1 MDLKRIYDYM
11 TGRPE
16 TYKGLKDVGY
26 DDFEKSMGD
35 ARYRRG
41 VYNQLYING
50 GINSRYDVFEG
61 SWQKTYGEP
70 AAGAG
75 ETGVVNGDVEPVLDI
90 NSTRILGAEDFE
102 RYEAEQKPSSTMD
115 TYDYE
120 KMRVDPEKERQRLD
134 AFRGEL
140 EEEGV
145 NPESVYA
152 AIDAGEKEIE
162 KGWQEAL
169 QRRDDER
176 REDSRV
182 PVGPNFARVE
192 GMYEDTPA
200 ARDLS
205 NFSLAKDLYDDARNL
220 LDASFKGSGFGRGVW
235 DAVYDVDA
243 WTAGLT
249 ELGKNVQL
257 NRVYEKA
264 KKGEELTASEARLLD
279 AANYY
284 TLAGALQQAYLPS
297 EWYRWGQGLGGS
309 IPYML
314 EFALTYGPASS
325 VTKGL
330 ARAVFKKLG
339 GGTVGRVGGE
349 VIHGVTTGAV
359 QTPLNATNVAS
370 GTYRRMMG
378 NAEVATDENGVPVFI
393 GMTDQKGFWQA
404 LGEATGAQY
413 IENLSEVS
421 GRMLSGAGHLI
432 KRSAPRYVQEG
443 LEKISDNRYVRA
455 MADNAFTRGLRKVG
469 KRFKIG
475 NAPEEIY
482 EEYFGGTINGLLI
495 GDTDLESLYSMQSF
509 VEITGTVAVTQVF
522 LGAVGASMNHR
533 SKRSLVKRY
542 EKAER
547 EYDALFSS
555 PEERDMYVSYVN
567 LNLNGVQGKG
577 GKPMLTVLRE
587 AVEKMVNSHGD
598 NFVRADGT
606 FDTEAAKAYREEV
619 SRVFGNYFVAKQLY
633 DSYMAGIRTRKEA
646 DRERIATEMQEKAV
660 NGQIMTVT
668 LADGRRARVVSG
680 DIVVDGDG
688 RIDVGRSG
696 DHFTAVYEDD
706 GSTVQLPVED
716 SYTVEVVSVEDAV
729 EAASR
734 ANDELIN
741 REEEE
746 AVYGPRPKL
755 GETVTML
762 DSEGNRVQLVVS
774 GEVDESGN
782 FMAMPMEDFDNNVK
796 GMAVAV
802 NMSQIVRDDAASE
815 GVDGANEYQSFV
827 NEGTVSDATV
837 ERIAGKIANG
847 ESLTAEEEAMR
858 QGANER
864 VEGALA
870 KLRDMEGEKQGES
883 ALSRIEKDAKGQPLY
898 EKADV
903 ETAWDA
909 LVEQSEGDE
918 SIARDVAASMVKDKE
933 AALKKMEKAP
943 AKGATPAEKIADAK
957 VRKENIDK
965 ARAELEHWQAIAGVS
980 QTHGGINGETGELA
994 SEGDAMAEAIGRNR
1008 FGTIYQ
1014 WTRGKFKE
1022 AAAFLR
1028 KKQGGYIKGVFHRD
1042 DIGDIDMIWGND
1054 KAGLKH
1060 IIQKHIVE
1068 HDDFDSVAEA
1078 METINRVIENGTESK
1093 QGTNIS
1099 FDHEGYRVS
1108 IAQSG
1113 EGNWVLTAFDM
1124 TRGLGEKKRFKGD
1137 ATIGDQNTSYME
1149 NGTLVSPQLE
1159 SSESEGSEFEG
1170 EKQGKSEENA
1180 VQSET
1185 PQVAGDVAESPV
1197 GRSLNA
1203 EEADMLISQ
1212 MEQSAE
1218 VAPEMELTPENWIR
1232 EFGKGGIV
1240 RTPIGDVKQGENQ
1253 YLKLAQQGR
1262 NSKLG
1267 MVRPT
1272 LERPNI
1278 IIEDERPAKEGE
1290 SERNTSYVFVKTFTK
1305 SDGSRY
1311 YYFASVTVSKDGKE
1325 VVISS
1330 QERSGNRISKLLQQG
1345 KVAWI
1350 DIEFSLHPTTQVEG
1364 SVPLNDSNTLTYT
1377 DNQPAL
1383 LGINSSELSTS
1394 ESIERIGEKQGKSEE
1409 NAVISSEEDID
1420 VTVGRVMEI
1429 PDAGDRSALVSGLL
1443 ASAKAEE
1450 KSVSR
1455 VKNKV
1460 DPRNT
1465 QAFLAEQQR
1474 IRGEQDKARAEVA
1487 YWEEVKRI
1495 VEESNAT
1502 ESAPAEPSKVKA
1514 ARPKS
1519 IRERISA
1526 LGEVL
1531 NLRDYILRALATGE
1545 YKFIWGD
1552 NRNGTKGLGS
1562 HLGFGNNRR
1571 GIEERQRRIWLL
1583 NNEEGLYPEQVAE
1596 RLYANIQAEY
1606 PYLAQDDVEVFNEM
1620 LDVLRYDSAKDM
1632 VSEAEDMRRRREE
1645 MYEEYDSDQAM
1656 YDATMQERD
1665 ERVDAENEAY
1675 RRELESQESGTPA
1688 EGRAA
1693 EPLGDTVAAAE
1704 AEVNTNPTE
1713 KQKEA
1718 GNYRKGHVRID
1729 GFNVTIENPKGSIR
1743 SGVDATGK
1751 EWSITMNNTYGYMR
1765 GTQGV
1770 DGDHIDVFLSDNPD
1784 NGNVYIVDQI
1794 NQETGEFDEHKVMY
1808 GFNSMEEAKEAYLS
1822 NYSEGWKIGN
1832 VTEVSKEEFK
1842 KWVNSSHR
1850 KTKPFAEYSSINT
1863 ISGESGDAVTDN
1875 LTPNTETTA
1884 IQGFDGY
1891 SQSEIKSIVQEY
1903 IQQKL
1908 DENDISAN
1916 VVGIAVHGSRV
1927 RGNAKE
1933 NSDLDVV
1940 VEYEGDIREDGMFNL
1955 LNDDDN
1961 GEALYIEGIRV
1972 DINPIRAQET
1982 GTLDKYMERSR
1993 KYDEEVLSN
2002 DSVEDSHGEGDVR
2015 YRKDE
2020 EKSGVGTDIQGNPVD
2035 ENGTLFRYFT
2045 GSLSELISQA
2055 RKSATNLIKKVIAP
2069 VSSRLRKDLNNQ
2081 GLQIDDDY
2089 NHVID
2094 NNAIRHTL
2102 KKHSGKNEEKRGQI
2116 PITETDF
2123 EYIADVVENY
2133 DAVEVV
2139 PSKTSAQRIIYRKA
2153 YSDGSVV
2160 YVEEQRVGRKELAA
2174 VTMWKKKSPNLTDAN
2189 RFETTQ
2195 ISDLTEALV
2204 DKDSETSVTGQ
2215 ETAEKVDGEDTR
2227 YRRGEDGVQGVRR
2240 TQESEMER
2248 EVRGFGERMADRLGG
2263 GVRLVYSDEIAD
2275 SEAHAEEKRRSK
2287 GYYDTATGEVVVV
2300 LDNNTVKG
2308 VPSVIEVA
2316 MTMMHEVVGHKGVR
2330 GLFGTKEDAFLD
2342 DVYRGMKARTKAE
2355 MESLYGG
2362 QLRRR
2367 AGESEEAFEARRRR
2381 LMADEYIAR
2390 VAEEGNNPGLLRRV
2404 GAKVRGLLRGLG
2416 VELAITDNE
2425 IRDILR
2431 RSARELTRRKDGAMN
2446 VREDGGVRYRQ
2457 SVNERFNKELEQQ
2470 IDGTLPKGH
2479 IYQLGLPGEILRST
2493 GIPDLPIELSSARLA
2508 EKAAQR
2514 NHEFELS
2521 DVKGLP
2527 EALENPIAIFSY
2539 GNKDKAQN
2547 IIVEIE
2553 KAGKKFVV
2561 GLHLNQDRRGILVN
2575 DIRGIFPKDNAEWLN
2590 WISQGKLLYV
2600 DKKKIQD
2607 LIDKQR
2613 TNLAEVE
2620 YLDLDSITNIVKEFE
2635 NPTVGGENV
2644 RYRRSGEEETEFSK
2658 KYNLNEE
2665 DVSNY
2670 AYHMSMGNLGGA
2682 TRAFH
2687 EIRRKVRIDND
2698 GTSLGRFTKIF
2709 TPIKRE
2715 LYSRFGNIDELRD
2728 SIERTNE
2735 EARREMESV
2744 RKKAEEEAAA
2754 ERRRIAVFQRM
2765 TDEQLDEEY
2774 MKAVS
2779 EKDESRLR
2787 DLVNEAARRN
2797 GYGDI
2802 DSEYQG
2808 VGAWSAPANP
2818 GYGNSEIRHA
2828 SYERE
2833 GGAVNVLDIEQGY
2846 SPQPDNYFTNLR
2858 VYGND
2863 TPHGRESASAIYR
2876 AIQSI
2881 KSGKNPKIKVYR
2893 AVPSTVKEGKLR
2905 NGDWVTPSKKYAE
2918 MHGNHRLEG
2927 DYRIIEQEVSA
2938 EDLWWDGNDIN
2949 EWGYD
2954 DGNSYAY
2961 RNTKNNRKLY
2971 ELITRDDEGR
2981 IIPLSERFN
2990 SRREDVRYRLTEEEQ
3005 GIVEEAKRDGSYMK
3019 APNGAPTRLTEKQW
3033 AGVRT
3038 KAFKAWFGDW
3048 EKAARIEKLRKS
3060 EPVEISGEEY
3070 KGKYELN
3077 RDSAKQWLKENVR
3090 GEYVI
3095 ADTGERI
3102 EVSGKGIEKVTS
3114 HSIGNK
3120 AHMQSLVAIPQ
3131 LIENAT
3137 FIEERPN
3144 EKANGKYDSYRY
3156 YVCGLKIGGV
3166 DYTVKVTIGVKQ
3178 GKKYY
3183 DHALTEIEKG
3193 NLIEEIANGF
3203 TTTVDA
3209 PVPSSAVSKD
3219 TKLLSILQVNSL
3231 KDVDENGE
3239 PTIFEPTGEVDK
3251 SNGDEESGVLYRKVT
3266 DMDTLKR
3273 LEEEPTIKVYRAM
3286 ANIDGKL
3293 YPPMSTKIDGKLRA
3307 PIELGVWE
3315 EAEERPDLVD
3325 EKGNFKLKKDNGTT
3339 VPARYNPYIHTSR
3352 TPLNDQF
3359 SSAYK
3364 RPNLVTVEVEVP
3376 VSELTSG
3383 YHAEKAKD
3391 SVGEKSWHAGPVS
3404 GKLPTGKKRKVI
3416 LSRWDKPIRIV
3427 PDEEVAKKI
3436 SEILDG
3442 ENIPIPYNVIT
3453 PSLRKE
3459 LEKLGVLIKDV
3470 GRDDIRYRA
3479 AEADYASVQDDAS
3492 GEYAEALSAP
3502 MDISVA
3508 DMMPIEAAENAQAA
3522 GLLRDVVNRFPD
3534 TKIAITDLSRVY
3546 AAAEVAE
3553 IDGDRVRY
3561 RREVNE
3567 RFNEEL
3573 ERQIAGELPKGHV
3586 YSLGRPSEVLLAAGI
3601 PDLPIEL
3608 AASRLGLKA
3617 SAEYESNHPF
3627 ELREVMNLPE
3637 AIQHPIAVFDS
3648 KTRVGSKVILV
3659 ELKDRNGNNF
3669 VVAMNT
3675 NVPKS
3680 RYSKASIQINDIR
3693 SIYPKDNVRDI
3704 VGWINRGDLLRYAD
3718 KKKIEDWITQQR
3730 SNSAEVEIQN
3740 LDVAANIVKEFE
3752 NPTIDGENVRY
3763 RRGISF
3769 DTRGASHRDTD
3780 ITGRRERSFGEKASR
3795 LAGKAGIS
3803 LYDEQLKLKQLQG
3816 KVAEWLT
3823 GSRKGA
3829 LDDRLLFYEAENQ
3842 AGSIAMDRKVRFDNE
3857 YRERLFALRAEVFKA
3872 LGNKVD
3878 DKYYFYAKTLNERTG
3893 VIGEEAMA
3901 ANKATMFSHLL
3912 SEQHPGHDFPE
3923 GFFDP
3928 KEYGYEALQAYAR
3941 KEGWIDSIEGYIAD
3955 CESRMGE
3962 KLVNDI
3968 WGVIGEIAEYQ
3979 LTTSMKKG
3987 LITRDHFDRLMYG
4000 RPLAELVRENLE
4012 KGLIT
4017 EGQYRAF
4024 LATDFTADEL
4034 VKAGFITREQREG
4047 LKRRYEYYL
4056 PLKGDS
4062 EPTTEEVADYE
4073 RSRSR
4078 VSWQIKSVKG
4088 GNTRLVNDPV
4098 SRLLADVYASISYQE
4113 KMAWI
4118 QSMYHAL
4125 RLAERQGKGAGDFAI
4140 LDNWVVKDET
4150 GDYVPY
4156 VRYVEGEPVF
4166 TPTEQEI
4173 AKGEVERAR
4182 NLPIETAIRVPEAV
4196 QGEHIVKL
4204 KHRGRTIHI
4213 YFRDPAVANAVNN
4226 HFVPRNVPKL
4236 MKGLRAAGGF
4246 MGKVYT
4252 QWNIFFSVRNLSK
4265 DFGEAAINNYVQYGG
4280 RYMAEYMVNY
4290 WRVMRHAGTTLRGAK
4305 RSLVPRNDYERRVEE
4320 FFKYGGEVSYTQ
4332 IESYDKAIRDFERE
4346 LKRSADKRGV
4356 VSVTEAGFVKIGKAV
4371 SAANKL
4377 IELNARL
4384 ATFITS
4390 RERGYGL
4397 RQSIR
4402 DAKEVTVNFDR
4413 RGRNSMEFG
4422 SLFLFWNAGRQ
4433 SNRRKWELMRE
4444 NPGRFWTSRA
4454 AMGLLNVAQ
4463 TYVLGSAL
4471 AAVFGVDWE
4480 DYMTGYY
4487 DIPDYIRYNN
4497 IVVMSADGK
4506 VYRIPLSP
4514 AFAPYKTLVENI
4526 GEATYRT
4533 AFNDRDGRYDWGK
4546 GMADIVK
4553 SVSADLGD
4561 LTTWEAEG
4569 GKRLIGW
4576 APAPT
4581 VPLLEAMCNVDFTG
4595 RPVYKVGNSATPG
4608 YKRAYAGTKDV
4619 YVEITEWLNR
4629 VSGGEEAY
4637 GSWVG
4642 RRANPGAVQHVVEG
4656 YLGGLIQVLS
4666 KFWNVPEALKG
4677 ASYERL
4683 PFVDTFY
4690 YGDAEMLG
4698 EREVRD
4704 DIYDARR
4711 LVESYNDVRSN
4722 FRKTDEDYENNPKTS
4737 QYLEN
4742 NEYRID
4748 ELKDLLKK
4756 YDEVTEE
4763 LKSEDSEA
4771 YRRELRLL
4779 RRSIVE
4785 LTNEMEEY

>member
-1 MDLKRIYDYM
+1 MKREVYDYM
-11 TGRPE
+11 AGKADV
-16 TYKGLKDVGY
+16 YKGVKETGYEGFTKAMENGDYRKRVYEALKATGAWTY
-26 DDFEKSMGD
+26 DYEIFDKSWN
-35 ARYRRG
+35 APE
-41 VYNQLYING
+41 Q
-50 GINSRYDVFEG
+50 S
-61 SWQKTYGEP
+61 

-75 ETGVVNGDVEPVLDI
+75 ETGVVNGGGVPHVSSESQEPKTEEEVANFFANVPKQKVDDYDSSYDPMRL
-90 NSTRILGAEDFE
+90 SLEKYQAKEDFIKSLE
-102 RYEAEQKPSSTMD
+102 
-115 TYDYE
+115 
-120 KMRVDPEKERQRLD
+120 D
-134 AFRGEL
+134 A
-140 EEEGV
+140 GV
-145 NPESVYA
+145 NSESVYA
-152 AIDAGEKEIE
+152 AIDAGEKDIE
-162 KGWQEAL
+162 NGWQEA
-169 QRRDDER
+169 QKRRNEER

-284 TLAGALQQAYLPS
+284 TLAGALHQAYLPS
-297 EWYRWGQGLGGS
+297 TWYSVGQGLGAS
-309 IPYML
+309 VPFML
-314 EFALTYGPASS
+314 QFALTYGPASS

-339 GGTVGRVGGE
+339 GGTVGRVAGE
-349 VIHGVTTGAV
+349 SAEALTTAAV
-359 QTPLNATNVAS
+359 QTPLNATSIAS
-370 GTYRRMMG
+370 DTYDRMMG
-378 NAEVATDENGVPVFI
+378 EAEVAVDENGVPVFM
-393 GMTDQKGFWQA
+393 GMTDQKSLGQA

-413 IENLSEVS
+413 ITNLAEVS

-443 LEKISDNRYVRA
+443 LKKIADNRYVRA
-455 MADNAFTRGLRKVG
+455 MTDNALTRGVRKVG
-469 KRFKIG
+469 KPFQLG

-482 EEYFGGTINGLLI
+482 EEYVEGTLNGLLI
-495 GDTDLESLYSMQSF
+495 GDNDLESLYSMRSF
-509 VEITGTVAVTQVF
+509 LEIAGTVAVTQAF
-522 LGAVGASMNHR
+522 MGGLGAGMNHR
-533 SKRSLVKRY
+533 SKRRLVKRY

-587 AVEKMVNSHGD
+587 AVEKMVNSKGD

-734 ANDELIN
+734 ANDEMIN

-762 DSEGNRVQLVVS
+762 DSEGNRVQLVVGS
-774 GEVDESGN
+774 EVDESGN

-815 GVDGANEYQSFV
+815 GMDGANEGAGASLQESG
-827 NEGTVSDATV
+827 EGV
-837 ERIAGKIANG
+837 AG
-847 ESLTAEEEAMR
+847 EAET
-858 QGANER
+858 
-864 VEGALA
+864 
-870 KLRDMEGEKQGES
+870 ES
-883 ALSRIEKDAKGQPLY
+883 ALSWIEKDAKGQPLY

-943 AKGATPAEKIADAK
+943 AKGATPAERIADAK

-980 QTHGGINGETGELA
+980 QSRADGQTDG
-994 SEGDAMAEAIGRNR
+994 
-1008 FGTIYQ
+1008 
-1014 WTRGKFKE
+1014 
-1022 AAAFLR
+1022 
-1028 KKQGGYIKGVFHRD
+1028 
-1042 DIGDIDMIWGND
+1042 
-1054 KAGLKH
+1054 
-1060 IIQKHIVE
+1060 
-1068 HDDFDSVAEA
+1068 
-1078 METINRVIENGTESK
+1078 
-1093 QGTNIS
+1093 
-1099 FDHEGYRVS
+1099 
-1108 IAQSG
+1108 
-1113 EGNWVLTAFDM
+1113 
-1124 TRGLGEKKRFKGD
+1124 
-1137 ATIGDQNTSYME
+1137 
-1149 NGTLVSPQLE
+1149 
-1159 SSESEGSEFEG
+1159 
-1170 EKQGKSEENA
+1170 NA

-1185 PQVAGDVAESPV
+1185 PQVAGDVAENPV

-1203 EEADMLISQ
+1203 EEADMLLSQ

-1218 VAPEMELTPENWIR
+1218 VAPEMELTIENWDS
-1232 EFGKGGIV
+1232 EFGADGRVK
-1240 RTPIGDVKQGENQ
+1240 TPIGEVKMGENQ
-1253 YLKLAQQGR
+1253 FTKLMRQGR
-1262 NSKLG
+1262 SGKLG
-1267 MVRPT
+1267 MVKPT
-1272 LERPNI
+1272 LENPDI
-1278 IIEDERPAKEGE
+1278 IIEDSSKAKDGEETERG
-1290 SERNTSYVFVKTFTK
+1290 SSYVYVKTFVK
-1305 SDGSRY
+1305 PDGSRY
-1311 YYFASVTVSKDGKE
+1311 YYFISVTVSRDGKE
-1325 VVISS
+1325 VVISNQEKRKSVLTNLLLKGKLVWKHADDVSTASDVADGLYSS
-1330 QERSGNRISKLLQQG
+1330 QGNLSDPI
-1345 KVAWI
+1345 
-1350 DIEFSLHPTTQVEG
+1350 TEG
-1364 SVPLNDSNTLTYT
+1364 T
-1377 DNQPAL
+1377 DAPQTN
-1383 LGINSSELSTS
+1383 NSTS
-1394 ESIERIGEKQGKSEE
+1394 ESRERIGENQGKSEE

-1420 VTVGRVMEI
+1420 VTAGRVMEI

-1502 ESAPAEPSKVKA
+1502 ESAPAETSKVKA

-1693 EPLGDTVAAAE
+1693 EPLGDTVVAAE

-1718 GNYRKGHVRID
+1718 KYA
-1729 GFNVTIENPKGSIR
+1729 E
-1743 SGVDATGK
+1743 
-1751 EWSITMNNTYGYMR
+1751 M
-1765 GTQGV
+1765 
-1770 DGDHIDVFLSDNPD
+1770 DN
-1784 NGNVYIVDQI
+1784 Q
-1794 NQETGEFDEHKVMY
+1794 
-1808 GFNSMEEAKEAYLS
+1808 
-1822 NYSEGWKIGN
+1822 
-1832 VTEVSKEEFK
+1832 
-1842 KWVNSSHR
+1842 
-1850 KTKPFAEYSSINT
+1850 
-1863 ISGESGDAVTDN
+1863 
-1875 LTPNTETTA
+1875 
-1884 IQGFDGY
+1884 
-1891 SQSEIKSIVQEY
+1891 
-1903 IQQKL
+1903 
-1908 DENDISAN
+1908 
-1916 VVGIAVHGSRV
+1916 
-1927 RGNAKE
+1927 
-1933 NSDLDVV
+1933 
-1940 VEYEGDIREDGMFNL
+1940 
-1955 LNDDDN
+1955 
-1961 GEALYIEGIRV
+1961 
-1972 DINPIRAQET
+1972 
-1982 GTLDKYMERSR
+1982 
-1993 KYDEEVLSN
+1993 
-2002 DSVEDSHGEGDVR
+2002 
-2015 YRKDE
+2015 
-2020 EKSGVGTDIQGNPVD
+2020 VD
-2035 ENGTLFRYFT
+2035 EAENIF
-2045 GSLSELISQA
+2045 I
-2055 RKSATNLIKKVIAP
+2055 
-2069 VSSRLRKDLNNQ
+2069 
-2081 GLQIDDDY
+2081 
-2089 NHVID
+2089 
-2094 NNAIRHTL
+2094 
-2102 KKHSGKNEEKRGQI
+2102 NEDE
-2116 PITETDF
+2116 
-2123 EYIADVVENY
+2123 
-2133 DAVEVV
+2133 
-2139 PSKTSAQRIIYRKA
+2139 
-2153 YSDGSVV
+2153 
-2160 YVEEQRVGRKELAA
+2160 
-2174 VTMWKKKSPNLTDAN
+2174 
-2189 RFETTQ
+2189 
-2195 ISDLTEALV
+2195 
-2204 DKDSETSVTGQ
+2204 
-2215 ETAEKVDGEDTR
+2215 EDTR

-2248 EVRGFGERMADRLGG
+2248 EVRGFGERMADRFGG

-2300 LDNNTVKG
+2300 LDNNTEKG
-2308 VPSVIEVA
+2308 IPSVIEVA

-2367 AGESEEAFEARRRR
+2367 AGESEDAFEARRRR

-2404 GAKVRGLLRGLG
+2404 GAKVRGLLRALG
-2416 VELAITDNE
+2416 VELAITDND
-2425 IRDILR
+2425 IQDILR
-2431 RSARELTRRKDGAMN
+2431 RSTRELTRRKDRAMN
-2446 VREDGGVRYRQ
+2446 VREDG
-2457 SVNERFNKELEQQ
+2457 
-2470 IDGTLPKGH
+2470 
-2479 IYQLGLPGEILRST
+2479 
-2493 GIPDLPIELSSARLA
+2493 
-2508 EKAAQR
+2508 
-2514 NHEFELS
+2514 
-2521 DVKGLP
+2521 
-2527 EALENPIAIFSY
+2527 
-2539 GNKDKAQN
+2539 
-2547 IIVEIE
+2547 
-2553 KAGKKFVV
+2553 
-2561 GLHLNQDRRGILVN
+2561 
-2575 DIRGIFPKDNAEWLN
+2575 
-2590 WISQGKLLYV
+2590 
-2600 DKKKIQD
+2600 
-2607 LIDKQR
+2607 
-2613 TNLAEVE
+2613 
-2620 YLDLDSITNIVKEFE
+2620 
-2635 NPTVGGENV
+2635 
-2644 RYRRSGEEETEFSK
+2644 
-2658 KYNLNEE
+2658 
-2665 DVSNY
+2665 
-2670 AYHMSMGNLGGA
+2670 
-2682 TRAFH
+2682 
-2687 EIRRKVRIDND
+2687 
-2698 GTSLGRFTKIF
+2698 
-2709 TPIKRE
+2709 
-2715 LYSRFGNIDELRD
+2715 
-2728 SIERTNE
+2728 
-2735 EARREMESV
+2735 
-2744 RKKAEEEAAA
+2744 
-2754 ERRRIAVFQRM
+2754 
-2765 TDEQLDEEY
+2765 
-2774 MKAVS
+2774 
-2779 EKDESRLR
+2779 
-2787 DLVNEAARRN
+2787 
-2797 GYGDI
+2797 
-2802 DSEYQG
+2802 
-2808 VGAWSAPANP
+2808 
-2818 GYGNSEIRHA
+2818 
-2828 SYERE
+2828 
-2833 GGAVNVLDIEQGY
+2833 
-2846 SPQPDNYFTNLR
+2846 
-2858 VYGND
+2858 
-2863 TPHGRESASAIYR
+2863 
-2876 AIQSI
+2876 
-2881 KSGKNPKIKVYR
+2881 
-2893 AVPSTVKEGKLR
+2893 
-2905 NGDWVTPSKKYAE
+2905 
-2918 MHGNHRLEG
+2918 
-2927 DYRIIEQEVSA
+2927 
-2938 EDLWWDGNDIN
+2938 
-2949 EWGYD
+2949 
-2954 DGNSYAY
+2954 
-2961 RNTKNNRKLY
+2961 
-2971 ELITRDDEGR
+2971 
-2981 IIPLSERFN
+2981 
-2990 SRREDVRYRLTEEEQ
+2990 DVRYR
-3005 GIVEEAKRDGSYMK
+3005 A
-3019 APNGAPTRLTEKQW
+3019 
-3033 AGVRT
+3033 
-3038 KAFKAWFGDW
+3038 
-3048 EKAARIEKLRKS
+3048 
-3060 EPVEISGEEY
+3060 
-3070 KGKYELN
+3070 
-3077 RDSAKQWLKENVR
+3077 
-3090 GEYVI
+3090 
-3095 ADTGERI
+3095 
-3102 EVSGKGIEKVTS
+3102 
-3114 HSIGNK
+3114 
-3120 AHMQSLVAIPQ
+3120 
-3131 LIENAT
+3131 
-3137 FIEERPN
+3137 
-3144 EKANGKYDSYRY
+3144 
-3156 YVCGLKIGGV
+3156 
-3166 DYTVKVTIGVKQ
+3166 
-3178 GKKYY
+3178 
-3183 DHALTEIEKG
+3183 
-3193 NLIEEIANGF
+3193 
-3203 TTTVDA
+3203 
-3209 PVPSSAVSKD
+3209 
-3219 TKLLSILQVNSL
+3219 
-3231 KDVDENGE
+3231 
-3239 PTIFEPTGEVDK
+3239 
-3251 SNGDEESGVLYRKVT
+3251 
-3266 DMDTLKR
+3266 
-3273 LEEEPTIKVYRAM
+3273 
-3286 ANIDGKL
+3286 
-3293 YPPMSTKIDGKLRA
+3293 
-3307 PIELGVWE
+3307 
-3315 EAEERPDLVD
+3315 
-3325 EKGNFKLKKDNGTT
+3325 
-3339 VPARYNPYIHTSR
+3339 
-3352 TPLNDQF
+3352 
-3359 SSAYK
+3359 
-3364 RPNLVTVEVEVP
+3364 
-3376 VSELTSG
+3376 
-3383 YHAEKAKD
+3383 
-3391 SVGEKSWHAGPVS
+3391 
-3404 GKLPTGKKRKVI
+3404 
-3416 LSRWDKPIRIV
+3416 
-3427 PDEEVAKKI
+3427 
-3436 SEILDG
+3436 
-3442 ENIPIPYNVIT
+3442 
-3453 PSLRKE
+3453 
-3459 LEKLGVLIKDV
+3459 
-3470 GRDDIRYRA
+3470 A
-3479 AEADYASVQDDAS
+3479 AEDYASVQDDAS

-3553 IDGDRVRY
+3553 
-3561 RREVNE
+3561 
-3567 RFNEEL
+3567 EEAT
-3573 ERQIAGELPKGHV
+3573 E
-3586 YSLGRPSEVLLAAGI
+3586 
-3601 PDLPIEL
+3601 
-3608 AASRLGLKA
+3608 
-3617 SAEYESNHPF
+3617 
-3627 ELREVMNLPE
+3627 
-3637 AIQHPIAVFDS
+3637 
-3648 KTRVGSKVILV
+3648 
-3659 ELKDRNGNNF
+3659 
-3669 VVAMNT
+3669 
-3675 NVPKS
+3675 
-3680 RYSKASIQINDIR
+3680 
-3693 SIYPKDNVRDI
+3693 
-3704 VGWINRGDLLRYAD
+3704 
-3718 KKKIEDWITQQR
+3718 
-3730 SNSAEVEIQN
+3730 
-3740 LDVAANIVKEFE
+3740 
-3752 NPTIDGENVRY
+3752 VRY

-3795 LAGKAGIS
+3795 LKEKAGIS

-3928 KEYGYEALQAYAR
+3928 KEYGYEALQEYAR

-3962 KLVNDI
+3962 KLVSDI

-4000 RPLAELVRENLE
+4000 RPLAELVSENLE

-4196 QGEHIVKL
+4196 QGEHIVRL

-4280 RYMAEYMVNY
+4280 RYMSEYMVNY
-4290 WRVMRHAGTTLRGAK
+4290 WRVMRRAGTTLRGAK

-4356 VSVTEAGFVKIGKAV
+4356 VSVTEAGFVKIGEAV

-4722 FRKTDEDYENNPKTS
+4722 FRKTDEDYDGNPKTGRF
-4737 QYLEN
+4737 LGN
-4742 NEYRID
+4742 NESRID
-4748 ELKDLLKK
+4748 ELKDLLKR

>member
-1 MDLKRIYDYM
+1 MKREVYDYM
-11 TGRPE
+11 AGKADV
-16 TYKGLKDVGY
+16 YKGVKETGYEGFTKAMENGDYRKRVYDALKATGAWTY
-26 DDFEKSMGD
+26 DYETFDKSWN
-35 ARYRRG
+35 APE
-41 VYNQLYING
+41 Q
-50 GINSRYDVFEG
+50 
-61 SWQKTYGEP
+61 P

-145 NPESVYA
+145 NSESVYA

-169 QRRDDER
+169 QRRDEER

-192 GMYEDTPA
+192 GAYEDTPA

-249 ELGKNVQL
+249 ALGKKVQL

-297 EWYRWGQGLGGS
+297 TWYSVGQGFGAS
-309 IPYML
+309 VPFML
-314 EFALTYGPASS
+314 QFALTYGPASS

-330 ARAVFKKLG
+330 ARAVLKKLG
-339 GGTVGRVGGE
+339 GGTVGRVAGE
-349 VIHGVTTGAV
+349 SAEALATAAV
-359 QTPLNATNVAS
+359 QTPLNATNVVS
-370 GTYRRMMG
+370 GTYDRMMG
-378 NAEVATDENGVPVFI
+378 NAEVATDENGVPVFM
-393 GMTDQKGFWQA
+393 GMTDQKSLWQA

-413 IENLSEVS
+413 ITNLAEVS

-443 LEKISDNRYVRA
+443 LKKIADNRYVRA
-455 MADNAFTRGLRKVG
+455 MADNTFTRGVREVG

-482 EEYFGGTINGLLI
+482 EEYVEGTLNSLLI
-495 GDTDLESLYSMQSF
+495 GDNDLESLYSMRSF

-522 LGAVGASMNHR
+522 MGGLGAGMNHR
-533 SKRSLVKRY
+533 SKRSLVKQY
-542 EKAER
+542 EKAKR

-782 FMAMPMEDFDNNVK
+782 FMAMPMEDFDNNVQ

-965 ARAELEHWQAIAGVS
+965 ARAELEHWQAIAGVPQS
-980 QTHGGINGETGELA
+980 RADGQT
-994 SEGDAMAEAIGRNR
+994 EG
-1008 FGTIYQ
+1008 
-1014 WTRGKFKE
+1014 
-1022 AAAFLR
+1022 
-1028 KKQGGYIKGVFHRD
+1028 
-1042 DIGDIDMIWGND
+1042 
-1054 KAGLKH
+1054 
-1060 IIQKHIVE
+1060 
-1068 HDDFDSVAEA
+1068 
-1078 METINRVIENGTESK
+1078 
-1093 QGTNIS
+1093 
-1099 FDHEGYRVS
+1099 
-1108 IAQSG
+1108 
-1113 EGNWVLTAFDM
+1113 
-1124 TRGLGEKKRFKGD
+1124 
-1137 ATIGDQNTSYME
+1137 
-1149 NGTLVSPQLE
+1149 
-1159 SSESEGSEFEG
+1159 
-1170 EKQGKSEENA
+1170 NA
-1180 VQSET
+1180 VQTIKEET
-1185 PQVAGDVAESPV
+1185 NTDYEGEERIDVLAGDNASGQGGQQSSPGRVDTGERDADGV
-1197 GRSLNA
+1197 GTTDEIGAGTRSDGFGNTDRGGIEGAVDEGQSGLSRPEVEVGLN
-1203 EEADMLISQ
+1203 EVEASDFMAA
-1212 MEQSAE
+1212 MEAYAVE
-1218 VAPEMELTPENWIR
+1218 RPIMELNPSNW
-1232 EFGKGGIV
+1232 EQQFGTEGKV
-1240 RTPIGDVKQGENQ
+1240 STPIGTVKMGENQ
-1253 YLKLAQQGR
+1253 I
-1262 NSKLG
+1262 SKLFEKGRSEQFG
-1267 MVRPT
+1267 MIKPT
-1272 LERPNI
+1272 LETPLA
-1278 IIEDERPAKEGE
+1278 IIEVPSEATGIEAERA
-1290 SERNTSYVFVKTFTK
+1290 SSLLFVKTFIGK
-1305 SDGSRY
+1305 NGEKI
-1311 YYFASVTVSKDGKE
+1311 YYFKSVTVKKDGMEVSVSSHYDRPKRIKDALINGKLLYRFDGGAQTEHHPADASVTASRIKE
-1325 VVISS
+1325 
-1330 QERSGNRISKLLQQG
+1330 QG
-1345 KVAWI
+1345 I
-1350 DIEFSLHPTTQVEG
+1350 
-1364 SVPLNDSNTLTYT
+1364 
-1377 DNQPAL
+1377 
-1383 LGINSSELSTS
+1383 STS
-1394 ESIERIGEKQGKSEE
+1394 ESRERIGEKQGKSEE

-1502 ESAPAEPSKVKA
+1502 ESAPAETSKVKA

-1645 MYEEYDSDQAM
+1645 MHEEYDSDQAM

-1808 GFNSMEEAKEAYLS
+1808 GFNSMEEAKDAYLS

-1850 KTKPFAEYSSINT
+1850 KTKPFAEYSSIKT

-2381 LMADEYIAR
+2381 LLADEYIAR

-2431 RSARELTRRKDGAMN
+2431 RSARELTRRKDVAMN
-2446 VREDGGVRYRQ
+2446 VREDGGVRYR
-2457 SVNERFNKELEQQ
+2457 
-2470 IDGTLPKGH
+2470 
-2479 IYQLGLPGEILRST
+2479 
-2493 GIPDLPIELSSARLA
+2493 
-2508 EKAAQR
+2508 
-2514 NHEFELS
+2514 
-2521 DVKGLP
+2521 
-2527 EALENPIAIFSY
+2527 
-2539 GNKDKAQN
+2539 
-2547 IIVEIE
+2547 
-2553 KAGKKFVV
+2553 
-2561 GLHLNQDRRGILVN
+2561 
-2575 DIRGIFPKDNAEWLN
+2575 
-2590 WISQGKLLYV
+2590 
-2600 DKKKIQD
+2600 
-2607 LIDKQR
+2607 
-2613 TNLAEVE
+2613 
-2620 YLDLDSITNIVKEFE
+2620 
-2635 NPTVGGENV
+2635 
-2644 RYRRSGEEETEFSK
+2644 RSGEEARELIGVH
-2658 KYNLNEE
+2658 NLSEE
-2665 DVSNY
+2665 SLRK
-2670 AYHMSMGNLGGA
+2670 AFELGG
-2682 TRAFH
+2682 FPMP
-2687 EIRRKVRIDND
+2687 
-2698 GTSLGRFTKIF
+2698 S
-2709 TPIKRE
+2709 
-2715 LYSRFGNIDELRD
+2715 
-2728 SIERTNE
+2728 
-2735 EARREMESV
+2735 
-2744 RKKAEEEAAA
+2744 
-2754 ERRRIAVFQRM
+2754 IAV
-2765 TDEQLDEEY
+2765 T
-2774 MKAVS
+2774 KADVGHTS
-2779 EKDESRLR
+2779 F
-2787 DLVNEAARRN
+2787 
-2797 GYGDI
+2797 GDI
-2802 DSEYQG
+2802 SLVFGKESIDPTDRQNKVYGEDAWTPTFPQ
-2808 VGAWSAPANP
+2808 VGYKLKEDKTSDIYRRANKV
-2818 GYGNSEIRHA
+2818 
-2828 SYERE
+2828 E
-2833 GGAVNVLDIEQGY
+2833 GGIPFFNPVDFH
-2846 SPQPDNYFTNLR
+2846 PDNYERFIEGLGSESLVKHFKEDYGAKQFYLAETGNAVKEYERHEVEKYPEKSILLYEKILGEIGLSRLKGERGETIENEVKRLIGDYYGVDFSEVKPIRAKMRIANTISHTIDYAEHGNRRMESDIEASKRKIDERIDAEAFEQWLEELFAGVVEKEGIRNDRDPFTPSGNRRKWEQLYDELTLDNVVEAMLRQEEKGGGGLFGGNIFGASQREYKTIEEIRKEARERIRLFDYTEAELARDAITDRLSAIDIPTSNNKTFGDKMDMVENITDAVSKSHTPRGIYNHLRGIYPKMTMDIAEEIAGIVKDIQQMSARYFEAKPRRAVGFEEVRLAVVPEDTDTNLVSQLESKGIPVR
-2858 VYGND
+2858 YYEKGND
-2863 TPHGRESASAIYR
+2863 VQRR
-2876 AIQSI
+2876 SI
-2881 KSGKNPKIKVYR
+2881 VEEATEY
-2893 AVPSTVKEGKLR
+2893 L
-2905 NGDWVTPSKKYAE
+2905 
-2918 MHGNHRLEG
+2918 
-2927 DYRIIEQEVSA
+2927 
-2938 EDLWWDGNDIN
+2938 DI
-2949 EWGYD
+2949 
-2954 DGNSYAY
+2954 
-2961 RNTKNNRKLY
+2961 
-2971 ELITRDDEGR
+2971 
-2981 IIPLSERFN
+2981 RF
-2990 SRREDVRYRLTEEEQ
+2990 RLTEEEQ

-3060 EPVEISGEEY
+3060 EPVEISGEEITPSDDLKQY
-3070 KGKYELN
+3070 KKNALEYGKRLQGEYTNKDTGRVIQLQRGRKN
-3077 RDSAKQWLKENVR
+3077 GGLKEVLQHDIND
-3090 GEYVI
+3090 
-3095 ADTGERI
+3095 A
-3102 EVSGKGIEKVTS
+3102 
-3114 HSIGNK
+3114 
-3120 AHMQSLVAIPQ
+3120 AHIQSVAAIPQ
-3131 LIENAT
+3131 IIENAVY
-3137 FIEERPN
+3137 IDSAENRDVNKNPQV
-3144 EKANGKYDSYRY
+3144 AKYHY
-3156 YVCGLKIGGV
+3156 YVCGLKIGGE
-3166 DYTVKVTIGVKQ
+3166 DYTVRMVEAEEKDGSR
-3178 GKKYY
+3178 YY
-3183 DHALTEIEKG
+3183 DHKLTHIEKG
-3193 NLIEEIANGF
+3193 KLIDELALLNLSSSTELSSTPGTGTGERNRPTNRGE
-3203 TTTVDA
+3203 TQTV
-3209 PVPSSAVSKD
+3209 PVSDVKD
-3219 TKLLSILQVNSL
+3219 KQLLSLLQVNSS
-3231 KDVDENGE
+3231 KVVDENGE
-3239 PTIFEPTGEVDK
+3239 PIVVYHG
-3251 SNGDEESGVLYRKVT
+3251 
-3266 DMDTLKR
+3266 TLAKGLHR
-3273 LEEEPTIKVYRAM
+3273 FSEDFVGSRFSY
-3286 ANIDGKL
+3286 
-3293 YPPMSTKIDGKLRA
+3293 
-3307 PIELGVWE
+3307 
-3315 EAEERPDLVD
+3315 D
-3325 EKGNFKLKKDNGTT
+3325 EKGFFFISNERIANDYAISEFDSSRKGEVIPAFVSLKSPLVVDAVWCRENGLGSRVFKDND
-3339 VPARYNPYIHTSR
+3339 VIEFWDNYQSLMIEESEN
-3352 TPLNDQF
+3352 NDGIVITDGKDTMVVVF
-3359 SSAYK
+3359 
-3364 RPNLVTVEVEVP
+3364 RPNQIKSATENTGAF
-3376 VSELTSG
+3376 S
-3383 YHAEKAKD
+3383 AE
-3391 SVGEKSWHAGPVS
+3391 S
-3404 GKLPTGKKRKVI
+3404 
-3416 LSRWDKPIRIV
+3416 
-3427 PDEEVAKKI
+3427 
-3436 SEILDG
+3436 
-3442 ENIPIPYNVIT
+3442 
-3453 PSLRKE
+3453 
-3459 LEKLGVLIKDV
+3459 
-3470 GRDDIRYRA
+3470 DDIRYRA
-3479 AEADYASVQDDAS
+3479 AEADYASVQEDAAM
-3492 GEYAEALSAP
+3492 EYESALDTP
-3502 MDISVA
+3502 MDISGA

-3553 IDGDRVRY
+3553 AEATEVRY
-3561 RREVNE
+3561 RRGVNE

-3680 RYSKASIQINDIR
+3680 RYSKVSIQINDIR

-3752 NPTIDGENVRY
+3752 NPAVDGENVRY

-3795 LAGKAGIS
+3795 LKEKAGIS

-3893 VIGEEAMA
+3893 VIGEKAMA

-3928 KEYGYEALQAYAR
+3928 KEYGYEALQEYAR

-3962 KLVNDI
+3962 KLVSDI

-4356 VSVTEAGFVKIGKAV
+4356 VSVTEAGFVKIGEAV

>member
-297 EWYRWGQGLGGS
+297 TWYSVGQGLGGS

-734 ANDELIN
+734 ANDEMIN

-774 GEVDESGN
+774 GEVDEMGN
-782 FMAMPMEDFDNNVK
+782 FMAVPMEDFDNNVK

-815 GVDGANEYQSFV
+815 GVDGANEAAGASLQESG
-827 NEGTVSDATV
+827 EGV
-837 ERIAGKIANG
+837 AGEAETESTLSQKGNG
-847 ESLTAEEEAMR
+847 ES
-858 QGANER
+858 
-864 VEGALA
+864 
-870 KLRDMEGEKQGES
+870 
-883 ALSRIEKDAKGQPLY
+883 
-898 EKADV
+898 
-903 ETAWDA
+903 
-909 LVEQSEGDE
+909 
-918 SIARDVAASMVKDKE
+918 
-933 AALKKMEKAP
+933 
-943 AKGATPAEKIADAK
+943 
-957 VRKENIDK
+957 
-965 ARAELEHWQAIAGVS
+965 
-980 QTHGGINGETGELA
+980 GELA

-1159 SSESEGSEFEG
+1159 SSESKGSEFEG
-1170 EKQGKSEENA
+1170 EKQGESALSRIEKDAKGQPLYEKADVETAWDALVEQSEGDESIARDVAASMVKDKEAALKKMEKAPAKGATPAEKIADAKVRKENIDKARAELEHWQAIAGVPQTQAVGPSNPEINATNASMRAESALLSTEEKDEFGNPMVLAKDGTTVFGTIDSESGLTAAPIKLSLGENRVDGNGTNHGYGLLHIEAGHGEQIRKAGYKSVEDFVEVVAKNYTDIREGAVIGDNQTYLLEVSDEHNNTLFIQLSRDGSYWNINSAGIFKKKYSRRKPKVYSVPAVGESTNTDTPEVDSDQYEGVIAPAGNSSKTFSIKDNEFSEENQGKSDGNA

-1185 PQVAGDVAESPV
+1185 TQVAGDVAESPV

-1218 VAPEMELTPENWIR
+1218 VAPEMELTIENWDS
-1232 EFGKGGIV
+1232 EFGADGRVK
-1240 RTPIGDVKQGENQ
+1240 TPIGEVKMGENQ
-1253 YLKLAQQGR
+1253 FTKLMRQGR
-1262 NSKLG
+1262 SGKLG
-1267 MVRPT
+1267 MVKPT
-1272 LERPNI
+1272 LENPDI
-1278 IIEDERPAKEGE
+1278 IIEDSSKAKDGEETERG
-1290 SERNTSYVFVKTFTK
+1290 SSYVYVKTFVK
-1305 SDGSRY
+1305 PDGSRY
-1311 YYFASVTVSKDGKE
+1311 YYFTSVTVSKDGKE
-1325 VVISS
+1325 VVISNQEKRKSVLTNLLLKGKLVWKHADDVSTASDVADGLYSS
-1330 QERSGNRISKLLQQG
+1330 QGNLSDPI
-1345 KVAWI
+1345 
-1350 DIEFSLHPTTQVEG
+1350 TEG
-1364 SVPLNDSNTLTYT
+1364 T
-1377 DNQPAL
+1377 DAPQTN
-1383 LGINSSELSTS
+1383 NSTS
-1394 ESIERIGEKQGKSEE
+1394 ESRERIGEKQGKSEE

-2248 EVRGFGERMADRLGG
+2248 EVRGFGERMAERLGG

-2275 SEAHAEEKRRSK
+2275 SEAHAEEKLRSK

-2308 VPSVIEVA
+2308 IPSVIEVA

-2330 GLFGTKEDAFLD
+2330 GLFGIKEDAFLD

-2381 LMADEYIAR
+2381 LIADEYIAQI
-2390 VAEEGNNPGLLRRV
+2390 AERGNNPGLLRRV
-2404 GAKVRGLLRGLG
+2404 IAKIREVLRGLG
-2416 VELAITDNE
+2416 VDLAMTDND
-2425 IRDILR
+2425 IRNILR
-2431 RSARELTRRKDGAMN
+2431 RSARELTRRKDAAMN
-2446 VREDGGVRYRQ
+2446 VREDG
-2457 SVNERFNKELEQQ
+2457 
-2470 IDGTLPKGH
+2470 
-2479 IYQLGLPGEILRST
+2479 
-2493 GIPDLPIELSSARLA
+2493 
-2508 EKAAQR
+2508 
-2514 NHEFELS
+2514 
-2521 DVKGLP
+2521 
-2527 EALENPIAIFSY
+2527 
-2539 GNKDKAQN
+2539 
-2547 IIVEIE
+2547 
-2553 KAGKKFVV
+2553 
-2561 GLHLNQDRRGILVN
+2561 
-2575 DIRGIFPKDNAEWLN
+2575 
-2590 WISQGKLLYV
+2590 
-2600 DKKKIQD
+2600 
-2607 LIDKQR
+2607 
-2613 TNLAEVE
+2613 
-2620 YLDLDSITNIVKEFE
+2620 
-2635 NPTVGGENV
+2635 
-2644 RYRRSGEEETEFSK
+2644 
-2658 KYNLNEE
+2658 
-2665 DVSNY
+2665 
-2670 AYHMSMGNLGGA
+2670 
-2682 TRAFH
+2682 
-2687 EIRRKVRIDND
+2687 
-2698 GTSLGRFTKIF
+2698 
-2709 TPIKRE
+2709 
-2715 LYSRFGNIDELRD
+2715 
-2728 SIERTNE
+2728 
-2735 EARREMESV
+2735 
-2744 RKKAEEEAAA
+2744 
-2754 ERRRIAVFQRM
+2754 
-2765 TDEQLDEEY
+2765 
-2774 MKAVS
+2774 
-2779 EKDESRLR
+2779 
-2787 DLVNEAARRN
+2787 
-2797 GYGDI
+2797 
-2802 DSEYQG
+2802 
-2808 VGAWSAPANP
+2808 
-2818 GYGNSEIRHA
+2818 
-2828 SYERE
+2828 
-2833 GGAVNVLDIEQGY
+2833 
-2846 SPQPDNYFTNLR
+2846 
-2858 VYGND
+2858 
-2863 TPHGRESASAIYR
+2863 
-2876 AIQSI
+2876 
-2881 KSGKNPKIKVYR
+2881 
-2893 AVPSTVKEGKLR
+2893 
-2905 NGDWVTPSKKYAE
+2905 
-2918 MHGNHRLEG
+2918 
-2927 DYRIIEQEVSA
+2927 
-2938 EDLWWDGNDIN
+2938 
-2949 EWGYD
+2949 
-2954 DGNSYAY
+2954 
-2961 RNTKNNRKLY
+2961 
-2971 ELITRDDEGR
+2971 
-2981 IIPLSERFN
+2981 
-2990 SRREDVRYRLTEEEQ
+2990 DVRYRLTEEEQ

-3019 APNGAPTRLTEKQW
+3019 APNGEPTRLTEKQW

-3203 TTTVDA
+3203 TTTGDA

-3219 TKLLSILQVNSL
+3219 TKLLSILQTNSL

>member
-1 MDLKRIYDYM
+1 MKREVYDYM
-11 TGRPE
+11 AGKADV
-16 TYKGLKDVGY
+16 YKGVKETGYEGFTKAMENGDYRKRVYDALKATGAWTY
-26 DDFEKSMGD
+26 DYETFDKSWN
-35 ARYRRG
+35 APE
-41 VYNQLYING
+41 Q
-50 GINSRYDVFEG
+50 
-61 SWQKTYGEP
+61 P

-140 EEEGV
+140 EAEGV
-145 NPESVYA
+145 NSESVYA

-162 KGWQEAL
+162 KGWQEA
-169 QRRDDER
+169 QKRRDDER

-297 EWYRWGQGLGGS
+297 TWYSVGQGFGAS
-309 IPYML
+309 VPFML
-314 EFALTYGPASS
+314 QFALTYGPASS

-339 GGTVGRVGGE
+339 GGTVGRVAGE
-349 VIHGVTTGAV
+349 SAEALTTTAV
-359 QTPLNATNVAS
+359 QTPLNATNVVS
-370 GTYRRMMG
+370 GTYDRMMG
-378 NAEVATDENGVPVFI
+378 EAEVATDENGVPVFM

-432 KRSAPRYVQEG
+432 KRTAPRFVQKG
-443 LEKISDNRYVRA
+443 LEKIVDNRYVRA

-495 GDTDLESLYSMQSF
+495 GDTDLESLFSMQSF

-522 LGAVGASMNHR
+522 LGAAGASMNHR
-533 SKRSLVKRY
+533 SKRSLVKQY

-782 FMAMPMEDFDNNVK
+782 FMAVPMEDFDNNVE

-815 GVDGANEYQSFV
+815 GVDGANEAAGASLQESG
-827 NEGTVSDATV
+827 EGVADEAETESTLSQK
-837 ERIAGKIANG
+837 GNG
-847 ESLTAEEEAMR
+847 ES
-858 QGANER
+858 
-864 VEGALA
+864 
-870 KLRDMEGEKQGES
+870 
-883 ALSRIEKDAKGQPLY
+883 
-898 EKADV
+898 
-903 ETAWDA
+903 
-909 LVEQSEGDE
+909 
-918 SIARDVAASMVKDKE
+918 
-933 AALKKMEKAP
+933 
-943 AKGATPAEKIADAK
+943 
-957 VRKENIDK
+957 
-965 ARAELEHWQAIAGVS
+965 
-980 QTHGGINGETGELA
+980 GELA

-1159 SSESEGSEFEG
+1159 SSESKGSEFEG
-1170 EKQGKSEENA
+1170 EKQGESALSRIEKDAKGQPLYEKADVETAWDALVEQSEGDESIARDVAASMVKDKEAALKKMEKAPAKGATPAEKIADAKVRKENIDKARAELEHWQAIAGVPQSRADGQTEGNA

-1185 PQVAGDVAESPV
+1185 PQVAGDVAENPV

-1218 VAPEMELTPENWIR
+1218 VAPEMELTIENWDS
-1232 EFGKGGIV
+1232 EFGADGRVK
-1240 RTPIGDVKQGENQ
+1240 TPIGEVKMGENQ
-1253 YLKLAQQGR
+1253 FTKLMRQGR
-1262 NSKLG
+1262 SGKLG
-1267 MVRPT
+1267 MVKPT
-1272 LERPNI
+1272 LENPDI
-1278 IIEDERPAKEGE
+1278 IIEDSSKAKDGEETERG
-1290 SERNTSYVFVKTFTK
+1290 SSYVYVKTFVK
-1305 SDGSRY
+1305 PDGSRY
-1311 YYFASVTVSKDGKE
+1311 YYFTSVTVSRDGKE
-1325 VVISS
+1325 VVISNQEKRKSVLTNLLLKGKLVWKHADDVSTASDVADGLYSS
-1330 QERSGNRISKLLQQG
+1330 QGNLSDPI
-1345 KVAWI
+1345 
-1350 DIEFSLHPTTQVEG
+1350 TEG
-1364 SVPLNDSNTLTYT
+1364 T
-1377 DNQPAL
+1377 DAPQTN
-1383 LGINSSELSTS
+1383 NSTS
-1394 ESIERIGEKQGKSEE
+1394 ESRERIGEKQGKSEE

-1502 ESAPAEPSKVKA
+1502 ESAPAETSKVKA

-1675 RRELESQESGTPA
+1675 RRDLESQESGTPA
-1688 EGRAA
+1688 EGRAT

-1718 GNYRKGHVRID
+1718 
-1729 GFNVTIENPKGSIR
+1729 
-1743 SGVDATGK
+1743 
-1751 EWSITMNNTYGYMR
+1751 
-1765 GTQGV
+1765 
-1770 DGDHIDVFLSDNPD
+1770 
-1784 NGNVYIVDQI
+1784 
-1794 NQETGEFDEHKVMY
+1794 
-1808 GFNSMEEAKEAYLS
+1808 
-1822 NYSEGWKIGN
+1822 
-1832 VTEVSKEEFK
+1832 
-1842 KWVNSSHR
+1842 
-1850 KTKPFAEYSSINT
+1850 EYSSIKT

-1916 VVGIAVHGSRV
+1916 VVGIAIHGSRG

-2002 DSVEDSHGEGDVR
+2002 DSVEDSTV
-2015 YRKDE
+2015 
-2020 EKSGVGTDIQGNPVD
+2020 
-2035 ENGTLFRYFT
+2035 
-2045 GSLSELISQA
+2045 
-2055 RKSATNLIKKVIAP
+2055 
-2069 VSSRLRKDLNNQ
+2069 
-2081 GLQIDDDY
+2081 
-2089 NHVID
+2089 
-2094 NNAIRHTL
+2094 
-2102 KKHSGKNEEKRGQI
+2102 
-2116 PITETDF
+2116 
-2123 EYIADVVENY
+2123 
-2133 DAVEVV
+2133 
-2139 PSKTSAQRIIYRKA
+2139 
-2153 YSDGSVV
+2153 
-2160 YVEEQRVGRKELAA
+2160 
-2174 VTMWKKKSPNLTDAN
+2174 
-2189 RFETTQ
+2189 
-2195 ISDLTEALV
+2195 
-2204 DKDSETSVTGQ
+2204 
-2215 ETAEKVDGEDTR
+2215 R

-2381 LMADEYIAR
+2381 LLADEYIAR

-2431 RSARELTRRKDGAMN
+2431 RSARELTRRKDGAIN

-2457 SVNERFNKELEQQ
+2457 SVNERFNEELKRYERGEMGNNEMFHLGNPQGVMR
-2470 IDGTLPKGH
+2470 IFLPN
-2479 IYQLGLPGEILRST
+2479 
-2493 GIPDLPIELSSARLA
+2493 LPIVMRQRIVNKGSNKKHDVEVSALMNMPQMISEPIFVFKKNDSSLSALTEMKDRNGRNVFVAINIASNIQNGGNYLEVNDVTTVHGRRAENIIRPINENNSLKWVDKEKALAWFSSASPNVQQEITSQELVS
-2508 EKAAQR
+2508 AA
-2514 NHEFELS
+2514 
-2521 DVKGLP
+2521 
-2527 EALENPIAIFSY
+2527 
-2539 GNKDKAQN
+2539 
-2547 IIVEIE
+2547 
-2553 KAGKKFVV
+2553 
-2561 GLHLNQDRRGILVN
+2561 
-2575 DIRGIFPKDNAEWLN
+2575 
-2590 WISQGKLLYV
+2590 
-2600 DKKKIQD
+2600 
-2607 LIDKQR
+2607 
-2613 TNLAEVE
+2613 
-2620 YLDLDSITNIVKEFE
+2620 NIVKEFE

-2698 GTSLGRFTKIF
+2698 GTSLGRFTEIF

-2744 RKKAEEEAAA
+2744 REKAEEEAAA

-2818 GYGNSEIRHA
+2818 GYENSEIRHA

-2881 KSGKNPKIKVYR
+2881 KSGKKPKIKVYR

-3060 EPVEISGEEY
+3060 EPVEISGEEITPSDDLKQY
-3070 KGKYELN
+3070 KKNALEYGKRLQGEYTNKDTGRVIQLQRGRKN
-3077 RDSAKQWLKENVR
+3077 GGLKEVLQHDIN
-3090 GEYVI
+3090 
-3095 ADTGERI
+3095 DT
-3102 EVSGKGIEKVTS
+3102 
-3114 HSIGNK
+3114 
-3120 AHMQSLVAIPQ
+3120 AHIQSVAAIPQ
-3131 LIENAT
+3131 IIENAVY
-3137 FIEERPN
+3137 IDSAENRDVNKNPQV
-3144 EKANGKYDSYRY
+3144 AKYHY
-3156 YVCGLKIGGV
+3156 YVCGLKIGGE
-3166 DYTVKVTIGVKQ
+3166 DYTVRMVEAEEKDGSR
-3178 GKKYY
+3178 YY
-3183 DHALTEIEKG
+3183 DHKLTHIEKG
-3193 NLIEEIANGF
+3193 KLIDELALLNLSSSTELSSTPGTGTGERNRPTNRGE
-3203 TTTVDA
+3203 TQTV
-3209 PVPSSAVSKD
+3209 PVSDVKD
-3219 TKLLSILQVNSL
+3219 KQLLSLLQVNSS
-3231 KDVDENGE
+3231 KVVDENGE
-3239 PTIFEPTGEVDK
+3239 PMVVYHG
-3251 SNGDEESGVLYRKVT
+3251 
-3266 DMDTLKR
+3266 TLAKGLHR
-3273 LEEEPTIKVYRAM
+3273 FSEDFVGSRFSY
-3286 ANIDGKL
+3286 
-3293 YPPMSTKIDGKLRA
+3293 
-3307 PIELGVWE
+3307 
-3315 EAEERPDLVD
+3315 D
-3325 EKGNFKLKKDNGTT
+3325 EKGFFFISNERIANDYAISEFDSSRKGEVIPAFVSLKSPLVVDAVWCRENGLGSRVFKDNDLIEFWDN
-3339 VPARYNPYIHTSR
+3339 YQSLMIEESEN
-3352 TPLNDQF
+3352 NDGIVITDGKDTMVVAF
-3359 SSAYK
+3359 
-3364 RPNLVTVEVEVP
+3364 RPNQIKSATENTGAF
-3376 VSELTSG
+3376 S
-3383 YHAEKAKD
+3383 AE
-3391 SVGEKSWHAGPVS
+3391 S
-3404 GKLPTGKKRKVI
+3404 
-3416 LSRWDKPIRIV
+3416 
-3427 PDEEVAKKI
+3427 
-3436 SEILDG
+3436 
-3442 ENIPIPYNVIT
+3442 
-3453 PSLRKE
+3453 
-3459 LEKLGVLIKDV
+3459 
-3470 GRDDIRYRA
+3470 DDIRYRA

-3553 IDGDRVRY
+3553 EEATEVRY
-3561 RREVNE
+3561 RRGVNE

-3608 AASRLGLKA
+3608 AASRLSDK
-3617 SAEYESNHPF
+3617 SMQDNHPYD
-3627 ELREVMNLPE
+3627 LSEVKDLPQS
-3637 AIQHPIAVFDS
+3637 IQAPMAVFRS
-3648 KTRVGSKVILV
+3648 ATHIGSFVVMTEI
-3659 ELKDRNGNNF
+3659 EHRGRNF
-3669 VVAMNT
+3669 VVAIEANRKQGRIEV
-3675 NVPKS
+3675 NS
-3680 RYSKASIQINDIR
+3680 IR
-3693 SIYPKDNVRDI
+3693 SIHYRRTNAHI
-3704 VGWINRGDLLRYAD
+3704 ANWIAEGLLEYAD
-3718 KKKIEDWITQQR
+3718 KKRVAEWFSKQR
-3730 SNSAEVEIQN
+3730 YNSA
-3740 LDVAANIVKEFE
+3740 DVRKLFNHAANIVKEFE
-3752 NPTIDGENVRY
+3752 NPAVDGENVRY

-3795 LAGKAGIS
+3795 LKEKAGIS

-3928 KEYGYEALQAYAR
+3928 KTYGYEALQAYAR

-3962 KLVNDI
+3962 KLVSDI

-4156 VRYVEGEPVF
+4156 VRYVDGEPVF

-4332 IESYDKAIRDFERE
+4332 IESYEKAIRDFEKE

-4356 VSVTEAGFVKIGKAV
+4356 VSVTKAGFVKIGEAV

-4666 KFWNVPEALKG
+4666 KFWNVPKALKG

-4748 ELKDLLKK
+4748 ELKDLLKM

>member
-1 MDLKRIYDYM
+1 MKREVYDYM
-11 TGRPE
+11 AGKADV
-16 TYKGLKDVGY
+16 YKGVKETGYEGFTKAMENGDYRKRVYDALKATGAWTY
-26 DDFEKSMGD
+26 DYETFDKSWN
-35 ARYRRG
+35 APE
-41 VYNQLYING
+41 Q
-50 GINSRYDVFEG
+50 
-61 SWQKTYGEP
+61 P

-75 ETGVVNGDVEPVLDI
+75 ETGAVNGDVEPVLDI

-145 NPESVYA
+145 NSESVYA

-162 KGWQEAL
+162 KGWQEA
-169 QRRDDER
+169 QKRRDEER

-243 WTAGLT
+243 WTAGLA

-297 EWYRWGQGLGGS
+297 EWYRWGQGFGGS
-309 IPYML
+309 VPYML
-314 EFALTYGPASS
+314 QFALTYGPASS

-339 GGTVGRVGGE
+339 GGTVGRVAGE
-349 VIHGVTTGAV
+349 VTHGMTTSAV

-370 GTYRRMMG
+370 DTYRRMMG
-378 NAEVATDENGVPVFI
+378 NAEVAVDENGVPVFM

-432 KRSAPRYVQEG
+432 KRTAPRYVQKG
-443 LEKISDNRYVRA
+443 LEKIADNRYVRA
-455 MADNAFTRGLRKVG
+455 MADNAFTRGARKVG

-509 VEITGTVAVTQVF
+509 VDITGTVAVTQVF

-533 SKRSLVKRY
+533 SKRSLVKQY

-774 GEVDESGN
+774 GEVDEMGN
-782 FMAMPMEDFDNNVK
+782 FMAMPMEDFDNNVN

-864 VEGALA
+864 VEGALV
-870 KLRDMEGEKQGES
+870 KLRDMEGEKQEES

-957 VRKENIDK
+957 MRKENIDK
-965 ARAELEHWQAIAGVS
+965 ARAELEHWQAIAGVP
-980 QTHGGINGETGELA
+980 QTRADGQT
-994 SEGDAMAEAIGRNR
+994 EG
-1008 FGTIYQ
+1008 
-1014 WTRGKFKE
+1014 
-1022 AAAFLR
+1022 
-1028 KKQGGYIKGVFHRD
+1028 
-1042 DIGDIDMIWGND
+1042 
-1054 KAGLKH
+1054 
-1060 IIQKHIVE
+1060 
-1068 HDDFDSVAEA
+1068 
-1078 METINRVIENGTESK
+1078 
-1093 QGTNIS
+1093 
-1099 FDHEGYRVS
+1099 
-1108 IAQSG
+1108 
-1113 EGNWVLTAFDM
+1113 
-1124 TRGLGEKKRFKGD
+1124 
-1137 ATIGDQNTSYME
+1137 
-1149 NGTLVSPQLE
+1149 
-1159 SSESEGSEFEG
+1159 
-1170 EKQGKSEENA
+1170 NA
-1180 VQSET
+1180 VQTIKEET
-1185 PQVAGDVAESPV
+1185 NTDYEGEERIDVLAGDNASGQGGQQSSPGRVDTGERDADGV
-1197 GRSLNA
+1197 GTTDEIGAGTRSDGFGNTDRGGIEGAVDEGQSGLSRPEVEVGLN
-1203 EEADMLISQ
+1203 EVEASDFMAA
-1212 MEQSAE
+1212 MEAYAVE
-1218 VAPEMELTPENWIR
+1218 RPIMELNPSNW
-1232 EFGKGGIV
+1232 EQQFGTEGKV
-1240 RTPIGDVKQGENQ
+1240 STPIGTVKMGENQ
-1253 YLKLAQQGR
+1253 I
-1262 NSKLG
+1262 SKLFEKGRSEQFG
-1267 MVRPT
+1267 MIKPT
-1272 LERPNI
+1272 LETPLA
-1278 IIEDERPAKEGE
+1278 IIEVPSEATGIEAERA
-1290 SERNTSYVFVKTFTK
+1290 SSLLFVKTFIGK
-1305 SDGSRY
+1305 NGEKI
-1311 YYFASVTVSKDGKE
+1311 YYFKSVTVKKDGMEVSVSSHYDRPKRIKDALINGKLLYRFDGGAQTEHHPADASVTASRIKE
-1325 VVISS
+1325 
-1330 QERSGNRISKLLQQG
+1330 QG
-1345 KVAWI
+1345 I
-1350 DIEFSLHPTTQVEG
+1350 
-1364 SVPLNDSNTLTYT
+1364 
-1377 DNQPAL
+1377 
-1383 LGINSSELSTS
+1383 STS

-1502 ESAPAEPSKVKA
+1502 ESAPAETSKVKA

-1770 DGDHIDVFLSDNPD
+1770 DGDYIDVFLSDNPD

-1808 GFNSMEEAKEAYLS
+1808 GFNSMEEAKDAYLS

-1850 KTKPFAEYSSINT
+1850 KTKPFAEYSSIKT

-1875 LTPNTETTA
+1875 LTPNTEPTA

-1955 LNDDDN
+1955 LNYDDN
-1961 GEALYIEGIRV
+1961 DEALYIEGIRV

-2002 DSVEDSHGEGDVR
+2002 DSVEDSTV
-2015 YRKDE
+2015 
-2020 EKSGVGTDIQGNPVD
+2020 
-2035 ENGTLFRYFT
+2035 
-2045 GSLSELISQA
+2045 
-2055 RKSATNLIKKVIAP
+2055 
-2069 VSSRLRKDLNNQ
+2069 
-2081 GLQIDDDY
+2081 
-2089 NHVID
+2089 
-2094 NNAIRHTL
+2094 
-2102 KKHSGKNEEKRGQI
+2102 
-2116 PITETDF
+2116 
-2123 EYIADVVENY
+2123 
-2133 DAVEVV
+2133 
-2139 PSKTSAQRIIYRKA
+2139 
-2153 YSDGSVV
+2153 
-2160 YVEEQRVGRKELAA
+2160 
-2174 VTMWKKKSPNLTDAN
+2174 
-2189 RFETTQ
+2189 
-2195 ISDLTEALV
+2195 
-2204 DKDSETSVTGQ
+2204 
-2215 ETAEKVDGEDTR
+2215 R

-2342 DVYRGMKARTKAE
+2342 DVYRGMKARTRAE

-2446 VREDGGVRYRQ
+2446 VREDGDVRYRE

-2600 DKKKIQD
+2600 DKNKIQD

-2644 RYRRSGEEETEFSK
+2644 RYRRGGEEETEFSK

-2698 GTSLGRFTKIF
+2698 GTSLGRFTEIF

-2735 EARREMESV
+2735 EARKEMESV

-2818 GYGNSEIRHA
+2818 GYENSEIRHA

-2881 KSGKNPKIKVYR
+2881 KSGKKPKIKVYR

-2990 SRREDVRYRLTEEEQ
+2990 SRREDVRYR
-3005 GIVEEAKRDGSYMK
+3005 I
-3019 APNGAPTRLTEKQW
+3019 
-3033 AGVRT
+3033 
-3038 KAFKAWFGDW
+3038 
-3048 EKAARIEKLRKS
+3048 
-3060 EPVEISGEEY
+3060 
-3070 KGKYELN
+3070 
-3077 RDSAKQWLKENVR
+3077 
-3090 GEYVI
+3090 
-3095 ADTGERI
+3095 
-3102 EVSGKGIEKVTS
+3102 
-3114 HSIGNK
+3114 
-3120 AHMQSLVAIPQ
+3120 
-3131 LIENAT
+3131 
-3137 FIEERPN
+3137 
-3144 EKANGKYDSYRY
+3144 
-3156 YVCGLKIGGV
+3156 
-3166 DYTVKVTIGVKQ
+3166 
-3178 GKKYY
+3178 
-3183 DHALTEIEKG
+3183 
-3193 NLIEEIANGF
+3193 
-3203 TTTVDA
+3203 
-3209 PVPSSAVSKD
+3209 
-3219 TKLLSILQVNSL
+3219 
-3231 KDVDENGE
+3231 
-3239 PTIFEPTGEVDK
+3239 
-3251 SNGDEESGVLYRKVT
+3251 
-3266 DMDTLKR
+3266 
-3273 LEEEPTIKVYRAM
+3273 
-3286 ANIDGKL
+3286 
-3293 YPPMSTKIDGKLRA
+3293 
-3307 PIELGVWE
+3307 
-3315 EAEERPDLVD
+3315 
-3325 EKGNFKLKKDNGTT
+3325 
-3339 VPARYNPYIHTSR
+3339 
-3352 TPLNDQF
+3352 
-3359 SSAYK
+3359 
-3364 RPNLVTVEVEVP
+3364 
-3376 VSELTSG
+3376 
-3383 YHAEKAKD
+3383 
-3391 SVGEKSWHAGPVS
+3391 
-3404 GKLPTGKKRKVI
+3404 
-3416 LSRWDKPIRIV
+3416 
-3427 PDEEVAKKI
+3427 
-3436 SEILDG
+3436 
-3442 ENIPIPYNVIT
+3442 
-3453 PSLRKE
+3453 
-3459 LEKLGVLIKDV
+3459 
-3470 GRDDIRYRA
+3470 
-3479 AEADYASVQDDAS
+3479 AEADYASVQEDAS

-3561 RREVNE
+3561 RVKSGIDTKSAPDTALPEAETSFKGTAISSADGTKILNNLGKVAKEYENKRGLTKTFIGDLADALDAQRYGSSSRYATFETVNGKEVTIRLADHNASTTKFDNAGRDNGISIVISRKPNAGIERGGDAHIVEFFYPDKALRKAEGKPLSEIVRSIEQALYSGEYRDTTGLAEREEVNAGDIRYRREVNE

-3627 ELREVMNLPE
+3627 ELGEVMNLPE

-3704 VGWINRGDLLRYAD
+3704 VGWISRGDLLRYAD

-3752 NPTIDGENVRY
+3752 NPAVDGENVRY

-3795 LAGKAGIS
+3795 LKEKAGIS

-3893 VIGEEAMA
+3893 VIGEKAMA

-3962 KLVNDI
+3962 KLVSDI

-4226 HFVPRNVPKL
+4226 HFVPRVSPGWLKWAHAINRF
-4236 MKGLRAAGGF
+4236 RAS
-4246 MGKVYT
+4246 VYT
-4252 QWNIFFSVRNLSK
+4252 SYNPEFVFSNLFK
-4265 DFGEAAINNYVQYGG
+4265 DFGEAAVNNYVQYGAT
-4280 RYMAEYMVNY
+4280 YLKEFTKNY
-4290 WRVMRHAGTTLRGAK
+4290 GRVMRHAGTTLRGAK
-4305 RSLVPRNDYERRVEE
+4305 RKLVPTNDYERRVEE

-4332 IESYDKAIRDFERE
+4332 IESYEKAIRDFEKE

-4356 VSVTEAGFVKIGKAV
+4356 VSVTKAGFVKIGKAV

-4377 IELNARL
+4377 AELNARL

-4413 RGRNSMEFG
+4413 RGRDSRYFG
-4422 SLFLFWNAGRQ
+4422 AWFLFWNAGRQ
-4433 SNRRKWELMRE
+4433 SNRRKLELFLE
-4444 NPGRFWTSRA
+4444 HPGRFIKSRA
-4454 AMGLLNVAQ
+4454 VIWTVAIAKPFLLG
-4463 TYVLGSAL
+4463 TIMSSL
-4471 AAVFGVDWE
+4471 FGIDWE
-4480 DYMTGYY
+4480 DYMTRYF
-4487 DIPDYIRYNN
+4487 DLPDFIRYNN
-4497 IVVMSADGK
+4497 IVFLTADGK
-4506 VYRIPLSP
+4506 VYRMPLSP
-4514 AFAPYKTLVENI
+4514 SFRPDMTLAENFAELI
-4526 GEATYRT
+4526 YRKV
-4533 AFNDRDGRYDWGK
+4533 FNDKDGKYDVVK
-4546 GMADIVK
+4546 GSADILK
-4553 SVSADLGD
+4553 SLSADLGD
-4561 LTTWEAEG
+4561 PTRWDAD
-4569 GKRLIGW
+4569 GKGKLVGW
-4576 APAPT
+4576 APAPIMASAE
-4581 VPLLEAMCNVDFTG
+4581 LLGNTDFTG
-4595 RPVYKVGNSATPG
+4595 RPIYKKGNTASPG
-4608 YKRAYAGTKDV
+4608 YKNVYSGTNSF
-4619 YVEITEWLNR
+4619 YVGTGKWLNR

-4637 GSWVG
+4637 GSWLG
-4642 RRANPGAVQHVVEG
+4642 RNVNPAVVEH
-4656 YLGGLIQVLS
+4656 YVDSWLGGLGNFAVKIYGMVMSGIDVLGGTS
-4666 KFWNVPEALKG
+4666 DTFMDG
-4677 ASYERL
+4677 RYEQI
-4683 PFVDTFY
+4683 PFVGKLY
-4690 YGDAEMLG
+4690 AGDAEMLG

>member
-50 GINSRYDVFEG
+50 GINSKYDVFEG

-70 AAGAG
+70 AVGAG

-162 KGWQEAL
+162 KGWQEA
-169 QRRDDER
+169 QKRRDEER

-243 WTAGLT
+243 LTAGLT

-284 TLAGALQQAYLPS
+284 TLAGALQQASLPS
-297 EWYRWGQGLGGS
+297 TWYRWGKGFGGS
-309 IPYML
+309 VPYML

-339 GGTVGRVGGE
+339 GGTVGRVAGE
-349 VIHGVTTGAV
+349 SAEALTTAAV

-378 NAEVATDENGVPVFI
+378 KAEVAEDENGVPVFI
-393 GMTDQKGFWQA
+393 GMTDKKSLGQA

-432 KRSAPRYVQEG
+432 KRTAPRYVQKG
-443 LEKISDNRYVRA
+443 LEKIADNRYVRA

-475 NAPEEIY
+475 NAPEEIH
-482 EEYFGGTINGLLI
+482 EEYFGGVLNGLLI
-495 GDTDLESLYSMQSF
+495 GDTDLESLFSMQSF
-509 VEITGTVAVTQVF
+509 VEITGTAAVTQVF

-606 FDTEAAKAYREEV
+606 FDTEAAKAYREKV

-734 ANDELIN
+734 ANDEIIN

-815 GVDGANEYQSFV
+815 GVDGANEFQSFV

-883 ALSRIEKDAKGQPLY
+883 ALSRIEKDAKGQPLH

-943 AKGATPAEKIADAK
+943 AKGATPAEKTADAK

-980 QTHGGINGETGELA
+980 QSRADGQT
-994 SEGDAMAEAIGRNR
+994 EG
-1008 FGTIYQ
+1008 
-1014 WTRGKFKE
+1014 
-1022 AAAFLR
+1022 
-1028 KKQGGYIKGVFHRD
+1028 
-1042 DIGDIDMIWGND
+1042 
-1054 KAGLKH
+1054 
-1060 IIQKHIVE
+1060 
-1068 HDDFDSVAEA
+1068 
-1078 METINRVIENGTESK
+1078 
-1093 QGTNIS
+1093 
-1099 FDHEGYRVS
+1099 
-1108 IAQSG
+1108 
-1113 EGNWVLTAFDM
+1113 
-1124 TRGLGEKKRFKGD
+1124 
-1137 ATIGDQNTSYME
+1137 
-1149 NGTLVSPQLE
+1149 
-1159 SSESEGSEFEG
+1159 
-1170 EKQGKSEENA
+1170 NA

-1185 PQVAGDVAESPV
+1185 PQVAGDVAENPV

-1218 VAPEMELTPENWIR
+1218 VAPEMELTIENWDS
-1232 EFGKGGIV
+1232 EFGADGRVK
-1240 RTPIGDVKQGENQ
+1240 TPIGEVKMGENQ
-1253 YLKLAQQGR
+1253 FTKLMRQGR
-1262 NSKLG
+1262 SGKLG
-1267 MVRPT
+1267 MVKPT
-1272 LERPNI
+1272 LENPDI
-1278 IIEDERPAKEGE
+1278 IIEDSSKAKDEEETERG
-1290 SERNTSYVFVKTFTK
+1290 SSYVYVKTFVK
-1305 SDGSRY
+1305 PDGSRY
-1311 YYFASVTVSKDGKE
+1311 YYFTSVTVSRDGKE
-1325 VVISS
+1325 VVISNQEKRKSVLTNLLLKGKLVWKHADDVSTASDVADGLYSS
-1330 QERSGNRISKLLQQG
+1330 QGNLSDPI
-1345 KVAWI
+1345 
-1350 DIEFSLHPTTQVEG
+1350 TEG
-1364 SVPLNDSNTLTYT
+1364 T
-1377 DNQPAL
+1377 DAPQTN
-1383 LGINSSELSTS
+1383 NSTS

-1409 NAVISSEEDID
+1409 NTVISSEEDID

-1495 VEESNAT
+1495 VEESNAA

-1596 RLYANIQAEY
+1596 LLYANIQAEY

-1693 EPLGDTVAAAE
+1693 EPLGDTVADAE

-1718 GNYRKGHVRID
+1718 
-1729 GFNVTIENPKGSIR
+1729 
-1743 SGVDATGK
+1743 
-1751 EWSITMNNTYGYMR
+1751 
-1765 GTQGV
+1765 
-1770 DGDHIDVFLSDNPD
+1770 
-1784 NGNVYIVDQI
+1784 
-1794 NQETGEFDEHKVMY
+1794 
-1808 GFNSMEEAKEAYLS
+1808 
-1822 NYSEGWKIGN
+1822 
-1832 VTEVSKEEFK
+1832 
-1842 KWVNSSHR
+1842 
-1850 KTKPFAEYSSINT
+1850 EYSSIKT

-1875 LTPNTETTA
+1875 LMPNTETTA

-1916 VVGIAVHGSRV
+1916 VVGIAIHGSRG

-2002 DSVEDSHGEGDVR
+2002 DSVEDSTV
-2015 YRKDE
+2015 
-2020 EKSGVGTDIQGNPVD
+2020 
-2035 ENGTLFRYFT
+2035 
-2045 GSLSELISQA
+2045 
-2055 RKSATNLIKKVIAP
+2055 
-2069 VSSRLRKDLNNQ
+2069 
-2081 GLQIDDDY
+2081 
-2089 NHVID
+2089 
-2094 NNAIRHTL
+2094 
-2102 KKHSGKNEEKRGQI
+2102 
-2116 PITETDF
+2116 
-2123 EYIADVVENY
+2123 
-2133 DAVEVV
+2133 
-2139 PSKTSAQRIIYRKA
+2139 
-2153 YSDGSVV
+2153 
-2160 YVEEQRVGRKELAA
+2160 
-2174 VTMWKKKSPNLTDAN
+2174 
-2189 RFETTQ
+2189 
-2195 ISDLTEALV
+2195 
-2204 DKDSETSVTGQ
+2204 
-2215 ETAEKVDGEDTR
+2215 R

-2248 EVRGFGERMADRLGG
+2248 EVRGFGERMANRLGG

-2362 QLRRR
+2362 QLGRRE
-2367 AGESEEAFEARRRR
+2367 GESEEAFEARRRR
-2381 LMADEYIAR
+2381 LLADEYIAR

-2457 SVNERFNKELEQQ
+2457 SVNERFNEELKRYERGEMGNNEMFHLGNPQGVMR
-2470 IDGTLPKGH
+2470 IFLPN
-2479 IYQLGLPGEILRST
+2479 
-2493 GIPDLPIELSSARLA
+2493 LPIVMR
-2508 EKAAQR
+2508 QR
-2514 NHEFELS
+2514 
-2521 DVKGLP
+2521 VIKKGTAKKHNVSLQAINDMP
-2527 EALENPIAIFSY
+2527 SMISEPI
-2539 GNKDKAQN
+2539 
-2547 IIVEIE
+2547 
-2553 KAGKKFVV
+2553 FVF
-2561 GLHLNQDRRGILVN
+2561 QRDADTIGILTDMLDADGKNVCVAIELGKTIQDGKEYLEVN
-2575 DIRGIFPKDNAEWLN
+2575 DIRSFHGREVKYIVEPIVYNNTLRYADKEKGLAWLSSA
-2590 WISQGKLLYV
+2590 SQPV
-2600 DKKKIQD
+2600 QQE
-2607 LIDKQR
+2607 IDKQ
-2613 TNLAEVE
+2613 
-2620 YLDLDSITNIVKEFE
+2620 DLLSATNIVKEFE

-2644 RYRRSGEEETEFSK
+2644 RYRRGGEEETEFSK

-2735 EARREMESV
+2735 EARKEMESV
-2744 RKKAEEEAAA
+2744 RKKAEEEAEA

-2818 GYGNSEIRHA
+2818 GYENSEIRHA

-2876 AIQSI
+2876 SIQSI
-2881 KSGKNPKIKVYR
+2881 KSGKKPKIKVYR

-2954 DGNSYAY
+2954 DGNSYTY

-3060 EPVEISGEEY
+3060 EPVEISGEEITPSDDLKQY
-3070 KGKYELN
+3070 KKNAPEYGKRLQGEYTNKDTGRVIQLQRGRKN
-3077 RDSAKQWLKENVR
+3077 GGLKEVLQHDIND
-3090 GEYVI
+3090 
-3095 ADTGERI
+3095 A
-3102 EVSGKGIEKVTS
+3102 
-3114 HSIGNK
+3114 
-3120 AHMQSLVAIPQ
+3120 AHIQSVAAIPQ
-3131 LIENAT
+3131 IIENAVY
-3137 FIEERPN
+3137 IDSAENRDVNKNPQV
-3144 EKANGKYDSYRY
+3144 AKYHY
-3156 YVCGLKIGGV
+3156 YVCGLKIGGE
-3166 DYTVKVTIGVKQ
+3166 DYTVRMVEAEEKDGSR
-3178 GKKYY
+3178 YY
-3183 DHALTEIEKG
+3183 DHKLTHIEKG
-3193 NLIEEIANGF
+3193 KLIDELALLNLSSSTELSSTPGTGTGERNRPTNRGE
-3203 TTTVDA
+3203 TQTV
-3209 PVPSSAVSKD
+3209 PVSDVKD
-3219 TKLLSILQVNSL
+3219 KQLLSLLQTNSS
-3231 KDVDENGE
+3231 KVVDENGE

-3470 GRDDIRYRA
+3470 GRDDTRYRI
-3479 AEADYASVQDDAS
+3479 AEEDYASVQDDAS

-3553 IDGDRVRY
+3553 EEATEVRY

-3608 AASRLGLKA
+3608 AASRLSDK
-3617 SAEYESNHPF
+3617 SMQDNHPYD
-3627 ELREVMNLPE
+3627 LSEVKDLPQS
-3637 AIQHPIAVFDS
+3637 IQAPMAVFRS
-3648 KTRVGSKVILV
+3648 ATHIGSFVVMTEI
-3659 ELKDRNGNNF
+3659 EHRGRNF
-3669 VVAMNT
+3669 VVAIEANR
-3675 NVPKS
+3675 KKG
-3680 RYSKASIQINDIR
+3680 RIEINDIR
-3693 SIYPKDNVRDI
+3693 SIHYRRTNAHI
-3704 VGWINRGDLLRYAD
+3704 ANWIAEGLLEYAD
-3718 KKKIEDWITQQR
+3718 KKRVAEWFSKQR
-3730 SNSAEVEIQN
+3730 YNSAEVRKLFN
-3740 LDVAANIVKEFE
+3740 HAANIVKEFE
-3752 NPTIDGENVRY
+3752 NPAVDGENVRY

-3795 LAGKAGIS
+3795 LKEKAGIS

-3893 VIGEEAMA
+3893 VIGEKEMA

-3912 SEQHPGHDFPE
+3912 SEQHPGHRSPKGFPK

-3928 KEYGYEALQAYAR
+3928 KTYGYEALQAYAR

-3962 KLVNDI
+3962 KLVKDI

-3987 LITRDHFDRLMYG
+3987 LISRDHFDRLMYV

-4073 RSRSR
+4073 RSRIR
-4078 VSWQIKSVKG
+4078 VSWQIKSVNG

-4166 TPTEQEI
+4166 APTEQEI

-4226 HFVPRNVPKL
+4226 HFVPRVSPGWLKWAHAINRF
-4236 MKGLRAAGGF
+4236 RAS
-4246 MGKVYT
+4246 VYT
-4252 QWNIFFSVRNLSK
+4252 SYNPEFVFSNLFK
-4265 DFGEAAINNYVQYGG
+4265 DFGEAAVNNYVQYGAT
-4280 RYMAEYMVNY
+4280 YLKEFTKNY
-4290 WRVMRHAGTTLRGAK
+4290 GRVMRHAGTTLRGAK
-4305 RSLVPRNDYERRVEE
+4305 RKLVPTNDYERRVEE

-4332 IESYDKAIRDFERE
+4332 IESYEKAIRDFEKE

-4356 VSVTEAGFVKIGKAV
+4356 VSVTKAGFVKIGKAV

-4377 IELNARL
+4377 AELNARL

-4413 RGRNSMEFG
+4413 RGRDSRYFG
-4422 SLFLFWNAGRQ
+4422 AWFLFWNAGRQ
-4433 SNRRKWELMRE
+4433 SNRRKLELFLE
-4444 NPGRFWTSRA
+4444 HPGRFIKSRA
-4454 AMGLLNVAQ
+4454 VIWTVAIAKPFLLG
-4463 TYVLGSAL
+4463 TIMSSL
-4471 AAVFGVDWE
+4471 FGIDWE
-4480 DYMTGYY
+4480 DYMTRYF
-4487 DIPDYIRYNN
+4487 DLPDFIRYNN
-4497 IVVMSADGK
+4497 IVFLTADGK
-4506 VYRIPLSP
+4506 VYRMPLSP
-4514 AFAPYKTLVENI
+4514 SFRPDMTLAENFAELI
-4526 GEATYRT
+4526 YRKV
-4533 AFNDRDGRYDWGK
+4533 FNDKDGKYDVVK
-4546 GMADIVK
+4546 GSADILK
-4553 SVSADLGD
+4553 SLSADLGD
-4561 LTTWEAEG
+4561 PTRWDAD
-4569 GKRLIGW
+4569 GKGKLVGW
-4576 APAPT
+4576 APAPIMASAE
-4581 VPLLEAMCNVDFTG
+4581 LLGNTDFTG
-4595 RPVYKVGNSATPG
+4595 RPIYKKGNTASPG
-4608 YKRAYAGTKDV
+4608 YKNVYSGTNSF
-4619 YVEITEWLNR
+4619 YVGTGKWLNR

-4637 GSWVG
+4637 GSWLG
-4642 RRANPGAVQHVVEG
+4642 RNVNPAVVEH
-4656 YLGGLIQVLS
+4656 YVDSWLGGLGNFAVKIYGMVKSGIDVLG
-4666 KFWNVPEALKG
+4666 G
-4677 ASYERL
+4677 ASDTFMDGRYEQI
-4683 PFVDTFY
+4683 PFVGKLY
-4690 YGDAEMLG
+4690 AGDAEMLG

>member
-1 MDLKRIYDYM
+1 M

-50 GINSRYDVFEG
+50 GINSKYDVFEG

-70 AAGAG
+70 AAGTG

-145 NPESVYA
+145 NSESVYA

-162 KGWQEAL
+162 KGWQEA
-169 QRRDDER
+169 QKRRDEER

-297 EWYRWGQGLGGS
+297 TWYSVGQGFGAS
-309 IPYML
+309 VPFML
-314 EFALTYGPASS
+314 QFALTYGPASS

-339 GGTVGRVGGE
+339 GGTVGRVAGE
-349 VIHGVTTGAV
+349 SAEALATAAV
-359 QTPLNATNVAS
+359 QTPLNATSIAS
-370 GTYRRMMG
+370 DTYDRMMG
-378 NAEVATDENGVPVFI
+378 EAEVAVDENGVPVFM
-393 GMTDQKGFWQA
+393 GMTDQKSLGQA

-413 IENLSEVS
+413 ITNLAEVS

-443 LEKISDNRYVRA
+443 LKKIADNRYVRA
-455 MADNAFTRGLRKVG
+455 MTDNALTRGVRKVG
-469 KRFKIG
+469 KPFQLG

-482 EEYFGGTINGLLI
+482 EEYVEGTLNSLLI
-495 GDTDLESLYSMQSF
+495 GDTDLESLFSMQSF
-509 VEITGTVAVTQVF
+509 LEITGTVAVTQVF
-522 LGAVGASMNHR
+522 MGGLGAGMNHR
-533 SKRSLVKRY
+533 SKRSLVKQY

-619 SRVFGNYFVAKQLY
+619 SRVFGNYFVSKQLY

-755 GETVTML
+755 GEPVTML

-782 FMAMPMEDFDNNVK
+782 FMAVPMEDFDNNVK

-1159 SSESEGSEFEG
+1159 SSE
-1170 EKQGKSEENA
+1170 
-1180 VQSET
+1180 
-1185 PQVAGDVAESPV
+1185 
-1197 GRSLNA
+1197 
-1203 EEADMLISQ
+1203 
-1212 MEQSAE
+1212 
-1218 VAPEMELTPENWIR
+1218 
-1232 EFGKGGIV
+1232 
-1240 RTPIGDVKQGENQ
+1240 
-1253 YLKLAQQGR
+1253 
-1262 NSKLG
+1262 
-1267 MVRPT
+1267 
-1272 LERPNI
+1272 
-1278 IIEDERPAKEGE
+1278 
-1290 SERNTSYVFVKTFTK
+1290 
-1305 SDGSRY
+1305 
-1311 YYFASVTVSKDGKE
+1311 
-1325 VVISS
+1325 
-1330 QERSGNRISKLLQQG
+1330 
-1345 KVAWI
+1345 
-1350 DIEFSLHPTTQVEG
+1350 
-1364 SVPLNDSNTLTYT
+1364 
-1377 DNQPAL
+1377 
-1383 LGINSSELSTS
+1383 S

-2020 EKSGVGTDIQGNPVD
+2020 EKSGVGTDIQGTPVD

-2263 GVRLVYSDEIAD
+2263 GGRLVYSDEIAD

-2367 AGESEEAFEARRRR
+2367 EGESEEAFEARRRR
-2381 LMADEYIAR
+2381 LLADEYIAR

-2431 RSARELTRRKDGAMN
+2431 RSARELTRRKDVAMN
-2446 VREDGGVRYRQ
+2446 VREDGGVRYR
-2457 SVNERFNKELEQQ
+2457 
-2470 IDGTLPKGH
+2470 
-2479 IYQLGLPGEILRST
+2479 
-2493 GIPDLPIELSSARLA
+2493 
-2508 EKAAQR
+2508 
-2514 NHEFELS
+2514 
-2521 DVKGLP
+2521 
-2527 EALENPIAIFSY
+2527 
-2539 GNKDKAQN
+2539 
-2547 IIVEIE
+2547 
-2553 KAGKKFVV
+2553 
-2561 GLHLNQDRRGILVN
+2561 
-2575 DIRGIFPKDNAEWLN
+2575 
-2590 WISQGKLLYV
+2590 
-2600 DKKKIQD
+2600 
-2607 LIDKQR
+2607 
-2613 TNLAEVE
+2613 
-2620 YLDLDSITNIVKEFE
+2620 
-2635 NPTVGGENV
+2635 
-2644 RYRRSGEEETEFSK
+2644 RSGEEARELIGVH
-2658 KYNLNEE
+2658 NLSEE
-2665 DVSNY
+2665 SLRK
-2670 AYHMSMGNLGGA
+2670 AFELGGFPMPSIA
-2682 TRAFH
+2682 VTKADVGHTSFGDISLVFGKESIDPTDRQNKVYGEDAWTPTFPQVGYKLKEDKTSDIYRRANKVEGGIPFFNPVDFH
-2687 EIRRKVRIDND
+2687 HVNYERFIEGLGSESLVKHFKEDYGAKQFYLAETGNAVKEYERHEVEKYPEKSVLLYEKILGEIGLSRLKGERGETIENEVKRLIGDHYGVDFSEVKPFRAKMRIANTISHTIDYAEHGNRRMESDIEASKRKIDERIDAEAFEQWLEELFAGVVEKEGIRNDRDPFTPSGNRRKWEQLYDELTLDNVVEAMLRQEEKGGGGLFGGNIFGASQREYKTIEEIRKEARERIRLLDYTEAELARDAITDRLSAIDIPTSNNKTFGDKMDMVENITDAVSKSHTPRGIYNHLRGIYPKMTMDIAEEIAGIVKDIQQMSARYFEAKPRRAVGFEEVRLAVVPEDTDTNLVSQLESKGIPVRYYEKGND
-2698 GTSLGRFTKIF
+2698 VQR
-2709 TPIKRE
+2709 R
-2715 LYSRFGNIDELRD
+2715 
-2728 SIERTNE
+2728 SIVE
-2735 EARREMESV
+2735 EA
-2744 RKKAEEEAAA
+2744 
-2754 ERRRIAVFQRM
+2754 
-2765 TDEQLDEEY
+2765 TEY
-2774 MKAVS
+2774 
-2779 EKDESRLR
+2779 
-2787 DLVNEAARRN
+2787 
-2797 GYGDI
+2797 
-2802 DSEYQG
+2802 
-2808 VGAWSAPANP
+2808 
-2818 GYGNSEIRHA
+2818 
-2828 SYERE
+2828 
-2833 GGAVNVLDIEQGY
+2833 LDI
-2846 SPQPDNYFTNLR
+2846 
-2858 VYGND
+2858 
-2863 TPHGRESASAIYR
+2863 
-2876 AIQSI
+2876 
-2881 KSGKNPKIKVYR
+2881 
-2893 AVPSTVKEGKLR
+2893 
-2905 NGDWVTPSKKYAE
+2905 
-2918 MHGNHRLEG
+2918 
-2927 DYRIIEQEVSA
+2927 
-2938 EDLWWDGNDIN
+2938 
-2949 EWGYD
+2949 
-2954 DGNSYAY
+2954 
-2961 RNTKNNRKLY
+2961 
-2971 ELITRDDEGR
+2971 
-2981 IIPLSERFN
+2981 RF
-2990 SRREDVRYRLTEEEQ
+2990 RLTEEEQ

-3239 PTIFEPTGEVDK
+3239 PTIFGPTGEVDK

-3470 GRDDIRYRA
+3470 GRDDTRYRI
-3479 AEADYASVQDDAS
+3479 AEEDYASVQEDAAM
-3492 GEYAEALSAP
+3492 EYESALDTP

-3553 IDGDRVRY
+3553 EEATEVRY

-3608 AASRLGLKA
+3608 AASQLVFKSSSGKHDFDL
-3617 SAEYESNHPF
+3617 N
-3627 ELREVMNLPE
+3627 EVINLPN
-3637 AIQHPIAVFDS
+3637 AIANPIAVFEYGNREKS
-3648 KTRVGSKVILV
+3648 QNILTILKHNGEHFLVGMFIRPTVKGRVLEINSVRNVFPKNGLSIARWIENGKLTYSNKK
-3659 ELKDRNGNNF
+3659 ELLNF
-3669 VVAMNT
+3669 LDQQRT
-3675 NVPKS
+3675 N
-3680 RYSKASIQINDIR
+3680 
-3693 SIYPKDNVRDI
+3693 
-3704 VGWINRGDLLRYAD
+3704 YAD
-3718 KKKIEDWITQQR
+3718 VAFVLPDEQVKQENTEALNIEVDRFSKQR
-3730 SNSAEVEIQN
+3730 YNSA
-3740 LDVAANIVKEFE
+3740 DVRKLFNHAANIVKEFE
-3752 NPTIDGENVRY
+3752 NPAVDGENVRY

-3795 LAGKAGIS
+3795 LKEKAGIS

-3857 YRERLFALRAEVFKA
+3857 YRVRLFALRAEVFKA

-3928 KEYGYEALQAYAR
+3928 KEYGYEALQEYAR

-3962 KLVNDI
+3962 KLVKDI

-4125 RLAERQGKGAGDFAI
+4125 RLAEWQGKGAGDFAI

-4213 YFRDPAVANAVNN
+4213 YFRDPAVANAVNY
-4226 HFVPRNVPKL
+4226 HFVPRVSPGWLKWAHAINRF
-4236 MKGLRAAGGF
+4236 RAS
-4246 MGKVYT
+4246 VYT
-4252 QWNIFFSVRNLSK
+4252 SYNPEFVFSNLFK
-4265 DFGEAAINNYVQYGG
+4265 DFGEAAVNNYVQYGAT
-4280 RYMAEYMVNY
+4280 YLKEFTKNY
-4290 WRVMRHAGTTLRGAK
+4290 GRVMRHAGTTLRGAK
-4305 RSLVPRNDYERRVEE
+4305 RKLVPTNDYERRVEE

-4332 IESYDKAIRDFERE
+4332 IESYEKAIRDFEKE

-4356 VSVTEAGFVKIGKAV
+4356 VSVTKAGFVKIGKAV

-4377 IELNARL
+4377 AELNARL

-4413 RGRNSMEFG
+4413 RGRDSRYFG
-4422 SLFLFWNAGRQ
+4422 AWFLFWNAGRQ
-4433 SNRRKWELMRE
+4433 SNRRKLELFLE
-4444 NPGRFWTSRA
+4444 HPGRFIKSRA
-4454 AMGLLNVAQ
+4454 VIWTVAIAKPFLLG
-4463 TYVLGSAL
+4463 TIMSSL
-4471 AAVFGVDWE
+4471 FGIDWE
-4480 DYMTGYY
+4480 DYMTRYF
-4487 DIPDYIRYNN
+4487 DLPDFIRYNN
-4497 IVVMSADGK
+4497 IVFLTADGK
-4506 VYRIPLSP
+4506 VYRMPLSP
-4514 AFAPYKTLVENI
+4514 SFRPDMTLVENFAELI
-4526 GEATYRT
+4526 YRKV
-4533 AFNDRDGRYDWGK
+4533 FNDKDGKYDVVK
-4546 GMADIVK
+4546 GSADILK
-4553 SVSADLGD
+4553 SLSADLGD
-4561 LTTWEAEG
+4561 PTRWDAD
-4569 GKRLIGW
+4569 GKGKLVGW
-4576 APAPT
+4576 APAPIMASAE
-4581 VPLLEAMCNVDFTG
+4581 LLGNTDFTG
-4595 RPVYKVGNSATPG
+4595 RPIYKKGNTASPG
-4608 YKRAYAGTKDV
+4608 YKNVYSGTNSF
-4619 YVEITEWLNR
+4619 YVGTGKWLNR

-4637 GSWVG
+4637 GSWLG
-4642 RRANPGAVQHVVEG
+4642 RNVNPAVVEH
-4656 YLGGLIQVLS
+4656 YVDSWLGGLGNFAVKIYGMVMSGIDVLGGTS
-4666 KFWNVPEALKG
+4666 DTFMDG
-4677 ASYERL
+4677 RYEQI
-4683 PFVDTFY
+4683 PFVGKLY
-4690 YGDAEMLG
+4690 AGDAEMLG

>member
-1 MDLKRIYDYM
+1 M
-11 TGRPE
+11 
-16 TYKGLKDVGY
+16 
-26 DDFEKSMGD
+26 
-35 ARYRRG
+35 
-41 VYNQLYING
+41 
-50 GINSRYDVFEG
+50 
-61 SWQKTYGEP
+61 QK
-70 AAGAG
+70 
-75 ETGVVNGDVEPVLDI
+75 
-90 NSTRILGAEDFE
+90 
-102 RYEAEQKPSSTMD
+102 
-115 TYDYE
+115 
-120 KMRVDPEKERQRLD
+120 
-134 AFRGEL
+134 
-140 EEEGV
+140 
-145 NPESVYA
+145 
-152 AIDAGEKEIE
+152 
-162 KGWQEAL
+162 
-169 QRRDDER
+169 
-176 REDSRV
+176 
-182 PVGPNFARVE
+182 
-192 GMYEDTPA
+192 
-200 ARDLS
+200 
-205 NFSLAKDLYDDARNL
+205 
-220 LDASFKGSGFGRGVW
+220 
-235 DAVYDVDA
+235 
-243 WTAGLT
+243 
-249 ELGKNVQL
+249 
-257 NRVYEKA
+257 
-264 KKGEELTASEARLLD
+264 
-279 AANYY
+279 
-284 TLAGALQQAYLPS
+284 
-297 EWYRWGQGLGGS
+297 
-309 IPYML
+309 
-314 EFALTYGPASS
+314 
-325 VTKGL
+325 
-330 ARAVFKKLG
+330 
-339 GGTVGRVGGE
+339 
-349 VIHGVTTGAV
+349 
-359 QTPLNATNVAS
+359 
-370 GTYRRMMG
+370 
-378 NAEVATDENGVPVFI
+378 
-393 GMTDQKGFWQA
+393 
-404 LGEATGAQY
+404 
-413 IENLSEVS
+413 
-421 GRMLSGAGHLI
+421 
-432 KRSAPRYVQEG
+432 G
-443 LEKISDNRYVRA
+443 LEKIADNRYVRA
-455 MADNAFTRGLRKVG
+455 MADNAFTRGVRKVG

-509 VEITGTVAVTQVF
+509 VDITGTVAVTQVF

-567 LNLNGVQGKG
+567 LNLNGVQGEG

-1218 VAPEMELTPENWIR
+1218 VAPEMELTIENWDS
-1232 EFGKGGIV
+1232 EFGADGRVK
-1240 RTPIGDVKQGENQ
+1240 TPIGEVKMGENQ
-1253 YLKLAQQGR
+1253 FTKLMRQGR
-1262 NSKLG
+1262 SGKLG
-1267 MVRPT
+1267 MVKPT
-1272 LERPNI
+1272 LENPDI
-1278 IIEDERPAKEGE
+1278 IIEDSSKAKDGEETERG
-1290 SERNTSYVFVKTFTK
+1290 SSYVYVKTFVK
-1305 SDGSRY
+1305 PDGSRY
-1311 YYFASVTVSKDGKE
+1311 YYFTSVTVSKDGKE
-1325 VVISS
+1325 VVISNQEKRKSVLTNLLLKGKLVWKHADDVSTASDVADGLYSS
-1330 QERSGNRISKLLQQG
+1330 QGNLSDPI
-1345 KVAWI
+1345 
-1350 DIEFSLHPTTQVEG
+1350 TEG
-1364 SVPLNDSNTLTYT
+1364 T
-1377 DNQPAL
+1377 DAPQTN
-1383 LGINSSELSTS
+1383 NSTS
-1394 ESIERIGEKQGKSEE
+1394 ESRERIGEKQGKSEE

-1675 RRELESQESGTPA
+1675 RRELESQESGTP
-1688 EGRAA
+1688 
-1693 EPLGDTVAAAE
+1693 E
-1704 AEVNTNPTE
+1704 AERTE
-1713 KQKEA
+1713 SEA
-1718 GNYRKGHVRID
+1718 
-1729 GFNVTIENPKGSIR
+1729 IEGEIR
-1743 SGVDATGK
+1743 
-1751 EWSITMNNTYGYMR
+1751 
-1765 GTQGV
+1765 
-1770 DGDHIDVFLSDNPD
+1770 LSD
-1784 NGNVYIVDQI
+1784 
-1794 NQETGEFDEHKVMY
+1794 E
-1808 GFNSMEEAKEAYLS
+1808 
-1822 NYSEGWKIGN
+1822 
-1832 VTEVSKEEFK
+1832 
-1842 KWVNSSHR
+1842 
-1850 KTKPFAEYSSINT
+1850 
-1863 ISGESGDAVTDN
+1863 
-1875 LTPNTETTA
+1875 
-1884 IQGFDGY
+1884 
-1891 SQSEIKSIVQEY
+1891 
-1903 IQQKL
+1903 
-1908 DENDISAN
+1908 
-1916 VVGIAVHGSRV
+1916 
-1927 RGNAKE
+1927 
-1933 NSDLDVV
+1933 
-1940 VEYEGDIREDGMFNL
+1940 
-1955 LNDDDN
+1955 
-1961 GEALYIEGIRV
+1961 
-1972 DINPIRAQET
+1972 
-1982 GTLDKYMERSR
+1982 
-1993 KYDEEVLSN
+1993 
-2002 DSVEDSHGEGDVR
+2002 
-2015 YRKDE
+2015 
-2020 EKSGVGTDIQGNPVD
+2020 VD
-2035 ENGTLFRYFT
+2035 ENGRPFVLTSSGELAF
-2045 GSLSELISQA
+2045 GEIEDESGLSPAPILLSEGLITNH
-2055 RKSATNLIKKVIAP
+2055 ATNDGYGLVHIEARHGDQIRNAGY
-2069 VSSRLRKDLNNQ
+2069 SS
-2081 GLQIDDDY
+2081 
-2089 NHVID
+2089 VID
-2094 NNAIRHTL
+2094 FIEDVAKNYESIKEGKDRIGNQTYMLQLKDKHNNTLIVELSSDGNYWNINTAGIFKESYGRNRKEVYRRHTTA
-2102 KKHSGKNEEKRGQI
+2102 KQPAETVEASQETEQGGT
-2116 PITETDF
+2116 PISSSMVNAPT
-2123 EYIADVVENY
+2123 
-2133 DAVEVV
+2133 
-2139 PSKTSAQRIIYRKA
+2139 TS
-2153 YSDGSVV
+2153 
-2160 YVEEQRVGRKELAA
+2160 
-2174 VTMWKKKSPNLTDAN
+2174 
-2189 RFETTQ
+2189 Q
-2195 ISDLTEALV
+2195 ISSETSPEGGVSDN
-2204 DKDSETSVTGQ
+2204 KDSETFVTGQ
-2215 ETAEKVDGEDTR
+2215 ETAEKVDGEDTP

-2367 AGESEEAFEARRRR
+2367 EGESEEAFEARRRR

-2457 SVNERFNKELEQQ
+2457 SVNERFNEELKRYERGEMGNNEMFHLGNPQGVMR
-2470 IDGTLPKGH
+2470 IFLPN
-2479 IYQLGLPGEILRST
+2479 
-2493 GIPDLPIELSSARLA
+2493 LPIVMR
-2508 EKAAQR
+2508 QR
-2514 NHEFELS
+2514 
-2521 DVKGLP
+2521 VIKKGTAKKHNVSLQAINDMP
-2527 EALENPIAIFSY
+2527 SMISEPI
-2539 GNKDKAQN
+2539 
-2547 IIVEIE
+2547 
-2553 KAGKKFVV
+2553 FVF
-2561 GLHLNQDRRGILVN
+2561 QRDADTIGILTDMLDADGKNVCVAIELGKTIQDGKEYLEVN
-2575 DIRGIFPKDNAEWLN
+2575 DIRSFHGREVKYIVEPIVYNNTLRYADKEKGLAWLSSA
-2590 WISQGKLLYV
+2590 SQPV
-2600 DKKKIQD
+2600 QQE
-2607 LIDKQR
+2607 IDKQ
-2613 TNLAEVE
+2613 
-2620 YLDLDSITNIVKEFE
+2620 DLLSATNIVKEFE

-2698 GTSLGRFTKIF
+2698 GTSLGRFTEIF

-2744 RKKAEEEAAA
+2744 RKKAEEEAEA

-4305 RSLVPRNDYERRVEE
+4305 RSLVPSNDYERRVEE

>member
-50 GINSRYDVFEG
+50 GINSKYDVFEG

-70 AAGAG
+70 AAGTG

-102 RYEAEQKPSSTMD
+102 RYEAAQKPSSTMD

-145 NPESVYA
+145 NSESVYA

-162 KGWQEAL
+162 KGWQEA
-169 QRRDDER
+169 QKRRDEER

-249 ELGKNVQL
+249 ELGKKVQL
-257 NRVYEKA
+257 NRVYKKA
-264 KKGEELTASEARLLD
+264 KEGEELTASEARLLD

-284 TLAGALQQAYLPS
+284 TLAGALHQAYLPS
-297 EWYRWGQGLGGS
+297 TWYRWGQGFGGS

-349 VIHGVTTGAV
+349 AIYGMTTSAV
-359 QTPLNATNVAS
+359 QTPLNATNVVS
-370 GTYRRMMG
+370 GTYDRMMG

-421 GRMLSGAGHLI
+421 GRMFSGIGHLI
-432 KRSAPRYVQEG
+432 KRTAPRYVQEG
-443 LEKISDNRYVRA
+443 LKKISDDRYVRA
-455 MADNAFTRGLRKVG
+455 MADNAFTRGIRKVG

-495 GDTDLESLYSMQSF
+495 GDTDLESLFSMQSF
-509 VEITGTVAVTQVF
+509 VDITGTVAVTQVF
-522 LGAVGASMNHR
+522 LGALGASMNHR

-716 SYTVEVVSVEDAV
+716 SYMVEVVSVEDAV

-782 FMAMPMEDFDNNVK
+782 FMAMPMEDFDNNVN

-864 VEGALA
+864 VEGALV
-870 KLRDMEGEKQGES
+870 KLRDMEGEKQEES

-965 ARAELEHWQAIAGVS
+965 ARAELEHWQAIAGVP
-980 QTHGGINGETGELA
+980 QTQAVGPSNPEINATNASMRAESALLSTEEKDEFGNPMVLA
-994 SEGDAMAEAIGRNR
+994 KDGTTV
-1008 FGTIYQ
+1008 FGTIDSESGLTAAPIKLSLGENRVDGNGTNHGY
-1014 WTRGKFKE
+1014 GLLHIE
-1022 AAAFLR
+1022 AGHGEQIR
-1028 KKQGGYIKGVFHRD
+1028 KAGYKSVEDFVEVVAKNYTDIREGAV
-1042 DIGDIDMIWGND
+1042 IGDNQTYLLEVSDEHNNTLFIQLSRDGSYWNINSAGIFKKKYSRRKPKVYSVPAVGESTNTDTPEVDSDQYEGVIAPAGNSSKTFSIKD
-1054 KAGLKH
+1054 N
-1060 IIQKHIVE
+1060 E
-1068 HDDFDSVAEA
+1068 FSE
-1078 METINRVIENGTESK
+1078 EN
-1093 QGTNIS
+1093 
-1099 FDHEGYRVS
+1099 
-1108 IAQSG
+1108 
-1113 EGNWVLTAFDM
+1113 
-1124 TRGLGEKKRFKGD
+1124 
-1137 ATIGDQNTSYME
+1137 
-1149 NGTLVSPQLE
+1149 
-1159 SSESEGSEFEG
+1159 
-1170 EKQGKSEENA
+1170 QGKSEGNA
-1180 VQSET
+1180 VQTIKEET
-1185 PQVAGDVAESPV
+1185 NTDYEGEERIDVLAGDNASGQGGQQSSPGRVDTGERDADGV
-1197 GRSLNA
+1197 GTTDEIGAGTRSDGFGNTDRGGIEGAVDEGQSGLSRPEVEVGLN
-1203 EEADMLISQ
+1203 EVEASDFMAA
-1212 MEQSAE
+1212 MEAYAVE
-1218 VAPEMELTPENWIR
+1218 RPIMELNPSNW
-1232 EFGKGGIV
+1232 EQQFGTEGKV
-1240 RTPIGDVKQGENQ
+1240 STPIGTVKMGENQ
-1253 YLKLAQQGR
+1253 I
-1262 NSKLG
+1262 SKLFEKGRSEQFG
-1267 MVRPT
+1267 MIKPT
-1272 LERPNI
+1272 LETPLA
-1278 IIEDERPAKEGE
+1278 IIEVPSEATGIEAERA
-1290 SERNTSYVFVKTFTK
+1290 SSLLFVKTFIGK
-1305 SDGSRY
+1305 NGEKI
-1311 YYFASVTVSKDGKE
+1311 YYFKSVTVKKDGMEVSVSSHYDRPKRIKDALINGKLLYRFDGGAQTEHHPADASVTASRIKE
-1325 VVISS
+1325 
-1330 QERSGNRISKLLQQG
+1330 QG
-1345 KVAWI
+1345 I
-1350 DIEFSLHPTTQVEG
+1350 
-1364 SVPLNDSNTLTYT
+1364 
-1377 DNQPAL
+1377 
-1383 LGINSSELSTS
+1383 STS
-1394 ESIERIGEKQGKSEE
+1394 ESRERIGEKQGKSEE

-1495 VEESNAT
+1495 VEESNAA

-1596 RLYANIQAEY
+1596 LLYANIQAEY

-1693 EPLGDTVAAAE
+1693 EPLGDTVADAE

-1718 GNYRKGHVRID
+1718 
-1729 GFNVTIENPKGSIR
+1729 
-1743 SGVDATGK
+1743 
-1751 EWSITMNNTYGYMR
+1751 
-1765 GTQGV
+1765 
-1770 DGDHIDVFLSDNPD
+1770 
-1784 NGNVYIVDQI
+1784 
-1794 NQETGEFDEHKVMY
+1794 
-1808 GFNSMEEAKEAYLS
+1808 
-1822 NYSEGWKIGN
+1822 
-1832 VTEVSKEEFK
+1832 
-1842 KWVNSSHR
+1842 
-1850 KTKPFAEYSSINT
+1850 EYSSIKT

-1875 LTPNTETTA
+1875 LMPNTETTA

-1916 VVGIAVHGSRV
+1916 VVGIAIHGSRG

-1955 LNDDDN
+1955 LNYDDN
-1961 GEALYIEGIRV
+1961 DDALYIEGIRV

-2002 DSVEDSHGEGDVR
+2002 DSVEDSTV
-2015 YRKDE
+2015 
-2020 EKSGVGTDIQGNPVD
+2020 
-2035 ENGTLFRYFT
+2035 
-2045 GSLSELISQA
+2045 
-2055 RKSATNLIKKVIAP
+2055 
-2069 VSSRLRKDLNNQ
+2069 
-2081 GLQIDDDY
+2081 
-2089 NHVID
+2089 
-2094 NNAIRHTL
+2094 
-2102 KKHSGKNEEKRGQI
+2102 
-2116 PITETDF
+2116 
-2123 EYIADVVENY
+2123 
-2133 DAVEVV
+2133 
-2139 PSKTSAQRIIYRKA
+2139 
-2153 YSDGSVV
+2153 
-2160 YVEEQRVGRKELAA
+2160 
-2174 VTMWKKKSPNLTDAN
+2174 
-2189 RFETTQ
+2189 
-2195 ISDLTEALV
+2195 
-2204 DKDSETSVTGQ
+2204 
-2215 ETAEKVDGEDTR
+2215 R

-2300 LDNNTVKG
+2300 LDNNTEKG
-2308 VPSVIEVA
+2308 IPSVIEVA

-2367 AGESEEAFEARRRR
+2367 EGESEEAFEARRRR

-2446 VREDGGVRYRQ
+2446 VREDGDVRYREKNGNNKKSALETAAAARRATIPTAISSTDGTKILKNLDNLAKEYEEKKGNRARTFVGDVADALGIEKQ
-2457 SVNERFNKELEQQ
+2457 AKSSKYAIFETKNGRLVTIRLSNHNATVSNFDNVGEREGISIVVTGQSNNGITNDGEAHVVEFFYSERVLRQSEGKPLSEIIRSIKQSLYSGEFNDKTGLAEREEVNVREDGDVRYRESVNERFNKELEQQ

-2561 GLHLNQDRRGILVN
+2561 GLHLNQYRQGIEVN
-2575 DIRGIFPKDNAEWLN
+2575 SIRGIFPKDNAEWLN

-2600 DKKKIQD
+2600 DKNKIQD

-2613 TNLAEVE
+2613 TNLADVE

-2644 RYRRSGEEETEFSK
+2644 RYR
-2658 KYNLNEE
+2658 
-2665 DVSNY
+2665 
-2670 AYHMSMGNLGGA
+2670 
-2682 TRAFH
+2682 
-2687 EIRRKVRIDND
+2687 
-2698 GTSLGRFTKIF
+2698 
-2709 TPIKRE
+2709 
-2715 LYSRFGNIDELRD
+2715 
-2728 SIERTNE
+2728 
-2735 EARREMESV
+2735 
-2744 RKKAEEEAAA
+2744 
-2754 ERRRIAVFQRM
+2754 
-2765 TDEQLDEEY
+2765 
-2774 MKAVS
+2774 
-2779 EKDESRLR
+2779 
-2787 DLVNEAARRN
+2787 
-2797 GYGDI
+2797 
-2802 DSEYQG
+2802 
-2808 VGAWSAPANP
+2808 
-2818 GYGNSEIRHA
+2818 
-2828 SYERE
+2828 
-2833 GGAVNVLDIEQGY
+2833 
-2846 SPQPDNYFTNLR
+2846 
-2858 VYGND
+2858 
-2863 TPHGRESASAIYR
+2863 
-2876 AIQSI
+2876 
-2881 KSGKNPKIKVYR
+2881 
-2893 AVPSTVKEGKLR
+2893 
-2905 NGDWVTPSKKYAE
+2905 
-2918 MHGNHRLEG
+2918 
-2927 DYRIIEQEVSA
+2927 
-2938 EDLWWDGNDIN
+2938 
-2949 EWGYD
+2949 
-2954 DGNSYAY
+2954 
-2961 RNTKNNRKLY
+2961 
-2971 ELITRDDEGR
+2971 
-2981 IIPLSERFN
+2981 
-2990 SRREDVRYRLTEEEQ
+2990 LTEEEQ
-3005 GIVEEAKRDGSYMK
+3005 GIVEAAKRDGSYMK

-3060 EPVEISGEEY
+3060 EPVEISGEEITPSDDLKQY
-3070 KGKYELN
+3070 KKNALEYGKRLQGNYTNKDTGREIQLQRGRKN
-3077 RDSAKQWLKENVR
+3077 GGLKEVLQHDINNV
-3090 GEYVI
+3090 VHI
-3095 ADTGERI
+3095 
-3102 EVSGKGIEKVTS
+3102 
-3114 HSIGNK
+3114 
-3120 AHMQSLVAIPQ
+3120 QSVAAIPQ
-3131 LIENAT
+3131 IIENAVY
-3137 FIEERPN
+3137 IDSAENRDMKKNPQV
-3144 EKANGKYDSYRY
+3144 AKYHY
-3156 YVCGLKIGGV
+3156 YVCGLKIGGE
-3166 DYTVKVTIGVKQ
+3166 DYTVRMVEAEEKDGSR
-3178 GKKYY
+3178 YY
-3183 DHALTEIEKG
+3183 DHKLTHIEKG
-3193 NLIEEIANGF
+3193 KLIEELAPLNFPSSTELSSTPG
-3203 TTTVDA
+3203 TGTGERNRPTNRGETQTA
-3209 PVPSSAVSKD
+3209 PVSKVKD
-3219 TKLLSILQVNSL
+3219 NVLLSLLQVNSS
-3231 KDVDENGE
+3231 KVVDENGE
-3239 PTIFEPTGEVDK
+3239 PTIFEPTEEVDK
-3251 SNGDEESGVLYRKVT
+3251 SNG
-3266 DMDTLKR
+3266 
-3273 LEEEPTIKVYRAM
+3273 
-3286 ANIDGKL
+3286 
-3293 YPPMSTKIDGKLRA
+3293 
-3307 PIELGVWE
+3307 
-3315 EAEERPDLVD
+3315 
-3325 EKGNFKLKKDNGTT
+3325 
-3339 VPARYNPYIHTSR
+3339 
-3352 TPLNDQF
+3352 
-3359 SSAYK
+3359 
-3364 RPNLVTVEVEVP
+3364 
-3376 VSELTSG
+3376 
-3383 YHAEKAKD
+3383 AK
-3391 SVGEKSWHAGPVS
+3391 S
-3404 GKLPTGKKRKVI
+3404 
-3416 LSRWDKPIRIV
+3416 
-3427 PDEEVAKKI
+3427 
-3436 SEILDG
+3436 
-3442 ENIPIPYNVIT
+3442 
-3453 PSLRKE
+3453 
-3459 LEKLGVLIKDV
+3459 
-3470 GRDDIRYRA
+3470 DIRYRA
-3479 AEADYASVQDDAS
+3479 AEADYASVQEDAS

-3553 IDGDRVRY
+3553 EEATEVRY
-3561 RREVNE
+3561 RRGVNE

-3704 VGWINRGDLLRYAD
+3704 VGWISRGDLLRYAD

-3763 RRGISF
+3763 RREVNERFNEELERQIAGELPKGHVYSLGRPSEVLLAAGIPDLPIELAASRLSDKSMQDNHPYDLSEVKDLPQSIQAPMAVFRSATHIGSFVVMTEIEHRGRNFVVAIEANRKQGRIEVNSIRSIHYRRTNAHIANWIEEGLLEYADKKRVAEWFSKQRYNSADVRKLFNHAANIVKEFENPAVDGENVRYRRGISF

-3795 LAGKAGIS
+3795 LKEKAGIS

-3928 KEYGYEALQAYAR
+3928 KEYGYEALQEYAR

-3962 KLVNDI
+3962 KLVSDI

-4356 VSVTEAGFVKIGKAV
+4356 VSVTEAGFVKIGEAV

-4471 AAVFGVDWE
+4471 AAVFGIDWE

-4748 ELKDLLKK
+4748 ELKDLLKM
-4756 YDEVTEE
+4756 YVEVTEE

>member
-1 MDLKRIYDYM
+1 MKREVYDYM
-11 TGRPE
+11 AGKADV
-16 TYKGLKDVGY
+16 YKGVKETGYEGFTKAMENGDYRKRVYDALKATGAWTY
-26 DDFEKSMGD
+26 DYETFDKSWN
-35 ARYRRG
+35 APE
-41 VYNQLYING
+41 Q
-50 GINSRYDVFEG
+50 S
-61 SWQKTYGEP
+61 

-134 AFRGEL
+134 VFRGEL

-145 NPESVYA
+145 NSESVYA

-162 KGWQEAL
+162 KGRQEA
-169 QRRDDER
+169 QKRRDEER

-297 EWYRWGQGLGGS
+297 TWYRWGKGFGGS
-309 IPYML
+309 VPYML

-359 QTPLNATNVAS
+359 QTPLNATNVVS
-370 GTYRRMMG
+370 GTYDRMMG

-404 LGEATGAQY
+404 LGEATVAQY

-432 KRSAPRYVQEG
+432 KRSAPRFVQEG

-455 MADNAFTRGLRKVG
+455 MADNAFTRGVRKVG

-482 EEYFGGTINGLLI
+482 EEYFGGVLNGLLI
-495 GDTDLESLYSMQSF
+495 GDTDLESLFSMQSF
-509 VEITGTVAVTQVF
+509 VDITGTVAVTQVF
-522 LGAVGASMNHR
+522 LGALGASMNHG
-533 SKRSLVKRY
+533 SKRSLVKQY

-567 LNLNGVQGKG
+567 LNLNGVQGKD

-619 SRVFGNYFVAKQLY
+619 SRVFGNYFVSKQLY

-774 GEVDESGN
+774 GEVDEMGN

-815 GVDGANEYQSFV
+815 GVDGANEGAGASLQESG
-827 NEGTVSDATV
+827 EGV
-837 ERIAGKIANG
+837 AG
-847 ESLTAEEEAMR
+847 EAET
-858 QGANER
+858 
-864 VEGALA
+864 
-870 KLRDMEGEKQGES
+870 ES

-980 QTHGGINGETGELA
+980 QSRADGQT
-994 SEGDAMAEAIGRNR
+994 EG
-1008 FGTIYQ
+1008 
-1014 WTRGKFKE
+1014 
-1022 AAAFLR
+1022 
-1028 KKQGGYIKGVFHRD
+1028 
-1042 DIGDIDMIWGND
+1042 
-1054 KAGLKH
+1054 
-1060 IIQKHIVE
+1060 
-1068 HDDFDSVAEA
+1068 
-1078 METINRVIENGTESK
+1078 
-1093 QGTNIS
+1093 
-1099 FDHEGYRVS
+1099 
-1108 IAQSG
+1108 
-1113 EGNWVLTAFDM
+1113 
-1124 TRGLGEKKRFKGD
+1124 
-1137 ATIGDQNTSYME
+1137 
-1149 NGTLVSPQLE
+1149 
-1159 SSESEGSEFEG
+1159 
-1170 EKQGKSEENA
+1170 NA
-1180 VQSET
+1180 VQTIKEET
-1185 PQVAGDVAESPV
+1185 NIDYEGEERIDVLAGDNASGQGGQQSSPGRVDTGERDADGV
-1197 GRSLNA
+1197 GTTDEIGAGARSDGFGNTDRGGIEGA
-1203 EEADMLISQ
+1203 VDEG
-1212 MEQSAE
+1212 QSGLSRPEAE
-1218 VAPEMELTPENWIR
+1218 VGLNEVEASDFMAAMEAYAVERPIMELNPSNW
-1232 EFGKGGIV
+1232 EQQFGTEGKV
-1240 RTPIGDVKQGENQ
+1240 STPIGTVKMGENQ
-1253 YLKLAQQGR
+1253 I
-1262 NSKLG
+1262 SKLFEKGRSEQFG
-1267 MVRPT
+1267 MIKPT
-1272 LERPNI
+1272 LETPSA
-1278 IIEDERPAKEGE
+1278 IIEVPSEATGIEAERA
-1290 SERNTSYVFVKTFTK
+1290 SSLLFVKTFIGK
-1305 SDGSRY
+1305 NGEKI
-1311 YYFASVTVSKDGKE
+1311 YYFKSVTVKKDGMEVSVSSHYDRPKRIKDALINGKLLYRFDGGAQTEHHPADASVTASRIKE
-1325 VVISS
+1325 
-1330 QERSGNRISKLLQQG
+1330 QG
-1345 KVAWI
+1345 I
-1350 DIEFSLHPTTQVEG
+1350 
-1364 SVPLNDSNTLTYT
+1364 
-1377 DNQPAL
+1377 
-1383 LGINSSELSTS
+1383 STS

-1502 ESAPAEPSKVKA
+1502 ESAPAETSKVKA

-1693 EPLGDTVAAAE
+1693 EPLGDTVVAAE

-1718 GNYRKGHVRID
+1718 
-1729 GFNVTIENPKGSIR
+1729 
-1743 SGVDATGK
+1743 
-1751 EWSITMNNTYGYMR
+1751 
-1765 GTQGV
+1765 
-1770 DGDHIDVFLSDNPD
+1770 
-1784 NGNVYIVDQI
+1784 
-1794 NQETGEFDEHKVMY
+1794 
-1808 GFNSMEEAKEAYLS
+1808 
-1822 NYSEGWKIGN
+1822 
-1832 VTEVSKEEFK
+1832 
-1842 KWVNSSHR
+1842 
-1850 KTKPFAEYSSINT
+1850 EYSSIKT

-1875 LTPNTETTA
+1875 LMPNTEPTA

-1916 VVGIAVHGSRV
+1916 VVGIAIHGSRG

-2002 DSVEDSHGEGDVR
+2002 DSVEDSTV
-2015 YRKDE
+2015 
-2020 EKSGVGTDIQGNPVD
+2020 
-2035 ENGTLFRYFT
+2035 
-2045 GSLSELISQA
+2045 
-2055 RKSATNLIKKVIAP
+2055 
-2069 VSSRLRKDLNNQ
+2069 
-2081 GLQIDDDY
+2081 
-2089 NHVID
+2089 
-2094 NNAIRHTL
+2094 
-2102 KKHSGKNEEKRGQI
+2102 
-2116 PITETDF
+2116 
-2123 EYIADVVENY
+2123 
-2133 DAVEVV
+2133 
-2139 PSKTSAQRIIYRKA
+2139 
-2153 YSDGSVV
+2153 
-2160 YVEEQRVGRKELAA
+2160 
-2174 VTMWKKKSPNLTDAN
+2174 
-2189 RFETTQ
+2189 
-2195 ISDLTEALV
+2195 
-2204 DKDSETSVTGQ
+2204 
-2215 ETAEKVDGEDTR
+2215 R

-2300 LDNNTVKG
+2300 LDNNSVKG

-2367 AGESEEAFEARRRR
+2367 EGESEEAFEARRRR

-2431 RSARELTRRKDGAMN
+2431 RSVRELTRRKDGAMN
-2446 VREDGGVRYRQ
+2446 VREDGDVHYRRGGEEARELIGVHNLSEESLRKAFELGGFPMPSIAVTKADVGHTSFGDISLVFGKESIDPTDRQNKVYGEDAWTPTFPQVGYKLKEDKTSDIYRRANKVEGGIPFFKPVDFHPDNYERFIEGLGSESLVKHFKEDYGAKQFYLAETGNAVKEYERHEVEKYPEKSVLLYEKILGEIGLSRLKGERGETIENEVKRLIGDHYGVDFSEVKPFRAKMRIANTISHTIDYAEHGNRRMESDIEASKRKIDERIDAEAFEQWLEELFAGVVEKEGIRNDRDPFTPSGNRRKWEQLYDELTLDNVVEAMLRQKEKGGEGLFGGNIFGASQREYKTIEEIRKGARERIRLLDDTEAELARDAITDRLSAIDIPTSNNKTFGDKMDMVENITDAVSKSHTPRGIYNHLRGIYPKMTMDIAEEIAGIVKDIQQMSARYFEAKPRRAVGFEEVRLAVVPEDTDTNLVSQLESKGIPVRYY
-2457 SVNERFNKELEQQ
+2457 E
-2470 IDGTLPKGH
+2470 KGNDV
-2479 IYQLGLPGEILRST
+2479 QRRS
-2493 GIPDLPIELSSARLA
+2493 
-2508 EKAAQR
+2508 
-2514 NHEFELS
+2514 
-2521 DVKGLP
+2521 
-2527 EALENPIAIFSY
+2527 
-2539 GNKDKAQN
+2539 
-2547 IIVEIE
+2547 IVEE
-2553 KAGKKFVV
+2553 A
-2561 GLHLNQDRRGILVN
+2561 
-2575 DIRGIFPKDNAEWLN
+2575 
-2590 WISQGKLLYV
+2590 
-2600 DKKKIQD
+2600 
-2607 LIDKQR
+2607 
-2613 TNLAEVE
+2613 TE
-2620 YLDLDSITNIVKEFE
+2620 YLD
-2635 NPTVGGENV
+2635 
-2644 RYRRSGEEETEFSK
+2644 
-2658 KYNLNEE
+2658 
-2665 DVSNY
+2665 
-2670 AYHMSMGNLGGA
+2670 
-2682 TRAFH
+2682 
-2687 EIRRKVRIDND
+2687 IR
-2698 GTSLGRFTKIF
+2698 F
-2709 TPIKRE
+2709 
-2715 LYSRFGNIDELRD
+2715 
-2728 SIERTNE
+2728 
-2735 EARREMESV
+2735 
-2744 RKKAEEEAAA
+2744 
-2754 ERRRIAVFQRM
+2754 
-2765 TDEQLDEEY
+2765 
-2774 MKAVS
+2774 
-2779 EKDESRLR
+2779 
-2787 DLVNEAARRN
+2787 
-2797 GYGDI
+2797 
-2802 DSEYQG
+2802 
-2808 VGAWSAPANP
+2808 
-2818 GYGNSEIRHA
+2818 
-2828 SYERE
+2828 
-2833 GGAVNVLDIEQGY
+2833 
-2846 SPQPDNYFTNLR
+2846 
-2858 VYGND
+2858 
-2863 TPHGRESASAIYR
+2863 
-2876 AIQSI
+2876 
-2881 KSGKNPKIKVYR
+2881 
-2893 AVPSTVKEGKLR
+2893 
-2905 NGDWVTPSKKYAE
+2905 
-2918 MHGNHRLEG
+2918 
-2927 DYRIIEQEVSA
+2927 
-2938 EDLWWDGNDIN
+2938 
-2949 EWGYD
+2949 
-2954 DGNSYAY
+2954 
-2961 RNTKNNRKLY
+2961 
-2971 ELITRDDEGR
+2971 
-2981 IIPLSERFN
+2981 
-2990 SRREDVRYRLTEEEQ
+2990 RLTEEEQ
-3005 GIVEEAKRDGSYMK
+3005 GIVEAAKRDGSYMK

-3077 RDSAKQWLKENVR
+3077 RDSAKQWMKDNLR
-3090 GEYVI
+3090 GEYTNK
-3095 ADTGERI
+3095 DTGEKI
-3102 EVSGKGIEKVTS
+3102 EISKVGVNKVTS
-3114 HSIGNK
+3114 HGERDEAHLKSI
-3120 AHMQSLVAIPQ
+3120 VAIPQ
-3131 LIENAT
+3131 LIGNSI
-3137 FIEERPN
+3137 FIDEHIN
-3144 EKANGKYDSYRY
+3144 EKGNDKYDSYRY
-3156 YVCGLKIGGV
+3156 YVCGLKIDGE
-3166 DYTVKVTIGVKQ
+3166 DYTAKIVIGVK
-3178 GKKYY
+3178 GDSKYY
-3183 DHALTEIEKG
+3183 DHRLTQIEKG
-3193 NLIEEIANGF
+3193 TLINNLNAMANH
-3203 TTTVDA
+3203 VAEKQNAD
-3209 PVPSSAVSKD
+3209 VSINKD

-3546 AAAEVAE
+3546 AAAEVTEAE
-3553 IDGDRVRY
+3553 AVDVRY

-3608 AASRLGLKA
+3608 AASRLSDK
-3617 SAEYESNHPF
+3617 SMQDNHPYD
-3627 ELREVMNLPE
+3627 LSEVKDLPQS
-3637 AIQHPIAVFDS
+3637 IQAPMAVFRS
-3648 KTRVGSKVILV
+3648 ATHIGSFVVMTEI
-3659 ELKDRNGNNF
+3659 EHRGRNF
-3669 VVAMNT
+3669 VVAIEANR
-3675 NVPKS
+3675 KKG
-3680 RYSKASIQINDIR
+3680 RIEINDIR
-3693 SIYPKDNVRDI
+3693 SIHYRRTNAHI
-3704 VGWINRGDLLRYAD
+3704 ANWIAEGLLEYAD
-3718 KKKIEDWITQQR
+3718 KKRVAEWFSKQR
-3730 SNSAEVEIQN
+3730 YNSAEVRKLFN
-3740 LDVAANIVKEFE
+3740 HAANIVKEFE

-3795 LAGKAGIS
+3795 LKEKAGIS

-3928 KEYGYEALQAYAR
+3928 KEYGYEALQEYAR

-3962 KLVNDI
+3962 KLVSDI

-4000 RPLAELVRENLE
+4000 RPLAELVGENLE

-4290 WRVMRHAGTTLRGAK
+4290 WRVMRRAGTTLRGAK

-4356 VSVTEAGFVKIGKAV
+4356 VSVTEAGFVKIGEAV

-4471 AAVFGVDWE
+4471 AAVFG
-4480 DYMTGYY
+4480 
-4487 DIPDYIRYNN
+4487 
-4497 IVVMSADGK
+4497 
-4506 VYRIPLSP
+4506 
-4514 AFAPYKTLVENI
+4514 
-4526 GEATYRT
+4526 
-4533 AFNDRDGRYDWGK
+4533 
-4546 GMADIVK
+4546 
-4553 SVSADLGD
+4553 
-4561 LTTWEAEG
+4561 
-4569 GKRLIGW
+4569 
-4576 APAPT
+4576 
-4581 VPLLEAMCNVDFTG
+4581 
-4595 RPVYKVGNSATPG
+4595 
-4608 YKRAYAGTKDV
+4608 
-4619 YVEITEWLNR
+4619 
-4629 VSGGEEAY
+4629 
-4637 GSWVG
+4637 
-4642 RRANPGAVQHVVEG
+4642 
-4656 YLGGLIQVLS
+4656 
-4666 KFWNVPEALKG
+4666 
-4677 ASYERL
+4677 
-4683 PFVDTFY
+4683 
-4690 YGDAEMLG
+4690 
-4698 EREVRD
+4698 
-4704 DIYDARR
+4704 
-4711 LVESYNDVRSN
+4711 
-4722 FRKTDEDYENNPKTS
+4722 
-4737 QYLEN
+4737 
-4742 NEYRID
+4742 
-4748 ELKDLLKK
+4748 
-4756 YDEVTEE
+4756 
-4763 LKSEDSEA
+4763 
-4771 YRRELRLL
+4771 
-4779 RRSIVE
+4779 
-4785 LTNEMEEY
+4785 

>member
-1 MDLKRIYDYM
+1 MKREVYDYM
-11 TGRPE
+11 AGKADV
-16 TYKGLKDVGY
+16 YKGVKETGYEGFTKAMENGDYRKRVYDALKATGAWTY
-26 DDFEKSMGD
+26 DYETFDKSWN
-35 ARYRRG
+35 APE
-41 VYNQLYING
+41 Q
-50 GINSRYDVFEG
+50 
-61 SWQKTYGEP
+61 P

-75 ETGVVNGDVEPVLDI
+75 ETDVVNGGGVPHVSSESQEPKTEEEVANFFANVPKQKVDDYDSSYDPMRL
-90 NSTRILGAEDFE
+90 SLEKYQAKEDFI
-102 RYEAEQKPSSTMD
+102 KS
-115 TYDYE
+115 
-120 KMRVDPEKERQRLD
+120 
-134 AFRGEL
+134 L

-145 NPESVYA
+145 NSESVYA

-162 KGWQEAL
+162 KGRQEAL
-169 QRRDDER
+169 QRRNEER

-257 NRVYEKA
+257 NRVYKKA
-264 KKGEELTASEARLLD
+264 KEGEELTASEARLLD

-297 EWYRWGQGLGGS
+297 TWYRVGQGFGGS
-309 IPYML
+309 IPHML
-314 EFALTYGPASS
+314 QFALTYGPASS
-325 VTKGL
+325 AVKGL
-330 ARAVFKKLG
+330 ASAVFKKLG
-339 GGTVGRVGGE
+339 RNVSNKIAKSGVKVLAEGTE
-349 VIHGVTTGAV
+349 AAATGAV
-359 QTPLNATNVAS
+359 QTPMFATNITS
-370 GTYRRMMG
+370 DTYRRMMG
-378 NAEVATDENGVPVFI
+378 NAEVAVDENGVPVFM
-393 GMTDQKGFWQA
+393 GMTDQKSLGQA
-404 LGEATGAQY
+404 FGEAVGAQY
-413 IENLSEVS
+413 ITNLSEVS

-432 KRSAPRYVQEG
+432 KRSAPRFVQKG
-443 LEKISDNRYVRA
+443 LEKMADNRYVRA
-455 MADNAFTRGLRKVG
+455 MADNAFTRGVRKVG
-469 KRFKIG
+469 KPFQLG
-475 NAPEEIY
+475 NTMEEVG
-482 EEYFGGTINGLLI
+482 EEYVEWILNGLLI
-495 GDTDLESLYSMQSF
+495 GDTDLESLNSIQSF

-522 LGAVGASMNHR
+522 FGGLGAGMNHR
-533 SKRSLVKRY
+533 SKRSLVKQY

-587 AVEKMVNSHGD
+587 AVEKMVNSKGD

-619 SRVFGNYFVAKQLY
+619 SRVFGNYFVSKQLY

-734 ANDELIN
+734 ANDEMIN

-782 FMAMPMEDFDNNVK
+782 FMAVPMEDFDNNVK

-815 GVDGANEYQSFV
+815 GVDGANEAAGASLQESG
-827 NEGTVSDATV
+827 EGV
-837 ERIAGKIANG
+837 AGEAETESTLSQKGNG
-847 ESLTAEEEAMR
+847 ES
-858 QGANER
+858 
-864 VEGALA
+864 
-870 KLRDMEGEKQGES
+870 
-883 ALSRIEKDAKGQPLY
+883 
-898 EKADV
+898 
-903 ETAWDA
+903 
-909 LVEQSEGDE
+909 
-918 SIARDVAASMVKDKE
+918 
-933 AALKKMEKAP
+933 
-943 AKGATPAEKIADAK
+943 
-957 VRKENIDK
+957 
-965 ARAELEHWQAIAGVS
+965 
-980 QTHGGINGETGELA
+980 GELA

-1170 EKQGKSEENA
+1170 EKQGESALSRIEKDAKGQPLYEKADVETA
-1180 VQSET
+1180 WDALVEQSEGDESIARDVAASMVKDKEAALKKMEKAPAKGAT
-1185 PQVAGDVAESPV
+1185 PAEKIADAKKRKADIEKARAELEHWQRIAGVAGARV
-1197 GRSLNA
+1197 
-1203 EEADMLISQ
+1203 
-1212 MEQSAE
+1212 
-1218 VAPEMELTPENWIR
+1218 
-1232 EFGKGGIV
+1232 
-1240 RTPIGDVKQGENQ
+1240 
-1253 YLKLAQQGR
+1253 
-1262 NSKLG
+1262 
-1267 MVRPT
+1267 
-1272 LERPNI
+1272 
-1278 IIEDERPAKEGE
+1278 EGE
-1290 SERNTSYVFVKTFTK
+1290 SEAVENTEKTGNSRIKQESEQQAYRETLERGDAGNAGYLLSDEVDENGRPFVLNSNGEIVFGEIGEDTGLTPAPILLSEGYQDENGKGYGLAHIEANHGEQIRNAGFSSVEEFVSFVAQNYDEDNIRVGKRRAG
-1305 SDGSRY
+1305 GSTTY
-1311 YYFASVTVSKDGKE
+1311 LLQVTDTHDNTLFIEMSKDGTYWNVNSAGIFRKGYSNKKE
-1325 VVISS
+1325 TVVKTEPQQPNNAISIGS
-1330 QERSGNRISKLLQQG
+1330 SLSENVKEGITSSEPNGEPTVSDSKDSERSGEN
-1345 KVAWI
+1345 
-1350 DIEFSLHPTTQVEG
+1350 
-1364 SVPLNDSNTLTYT
+1364 
-1377 DNQPAL
+1377 
-1383 LGINSSELSTS
+1383 
-1394 ESIERIGEKQGKSEE
+1394 QGKSEE
-1409 NAVISSEEDID
+1409 NAVISTEEDID

-1465 QAFLAEQQR
+1465 QSFLAEQQR

-1502 ESAPAEPSKVKA
+1502 ESAPAEISKVKA

-1645 MYEEYDSDQAM
+1645 MYEEYESDQAM

-1693 EPLGDTVAAAE
+1693 EPLGDTVVAAE

-1718 GNYRKGHVRID
+1718 
-1729 GFNVTIENPKGSIR
+1729 
-1743 SGVDATGK
+1743 
-1751 EWSITMNNTYGYMR
+1751 
-1765 GTQGV
+1765 
-1770 DGDHIDVFLSDNPD
+1770 
-1784 NGNVYIVDQI
+1784 
-1794 NQETGEFDEHKVMY
+1794 
-1808 GFNSMEEAKEAYLS
+1808 
-1822 NYSEGWKIGN
+1822 
-1832 VTEVSKEEFK
+1832 
-1842 KWVNSSHR
+1842 
-1850 KTKPFAEYSSINT
+1850 EYSSIKT
-1863 ISGESGDAVTDN
+1863 ISGESRDAVTDN
-1875 LTPNTETTA
+1875 LMPNTEPTA

-1916 VVGIAVHGSRV
+1916 VVGIAIHGSRG

-2002 DSVEDSHGEGDVR
+2002 DSVEDSTV
-2015 YRKDE
+2015 
-2020 EKSGVGTDIQGNPVD
+2020 
-2035 ENGTLFRYFT
+2035 
-2045 GSLSELISQA
+2045 
-2055 RKSATNLIKKVIAP
+2055 
-2069 VSSRLRKDLNNQ
+2069 
-2081 GLQIDDDY
+2081 
-2089 NHVID
+2089 
-2094 NNAIRHTL
+2094 
-2102 KKHSGKNEEKRGQI
+2102 
-2116 PITETDF
+2116 
-2123 EYIADVVENY
+2123 
-2133 DAVEVV
+2133 
-2139 PSKTSAQRIIYRKA
+2139 
-2153 YSDGSVV
+2153 
-2160 YVEEQRVGRKELAA
+2160 
-2174 VTMWKKKSPNLTDAN
+2174 
-2189 RFETTQ
+2189 
-2195 ISDLTEALV
+2195 
-2204 DKDSETSVTGQ
+2204 
-2215 ETAEKVDGEDTR
+2215 R

-2367 AGESEEAFEARRRR
+2367 EGESEEAFEARRRR

-2431 RSARELTRRKDGAMN
+2431 RSARELTRRKDRAIN
-2446 VREDGGVRYRQ
+2446 VREDGDVRYRE

-2600 DKKKIQD
+2600 DKNKIQD

-2620 YLDLDSITNIVKEFE
+2620 YLDLDSITNIVENFE
-2635 NPTVGGENV
+2635 NPKVGGENV
-2644 RYRRSGEEETEFSK
+2644 RYRAVYHGSPADFERFDHSFMGTGEGAQAYGWGTYVTEVDGIARSYAEKLSGRNYVRKINRLANHVESRKDFIKTRKRDIKRNEDYE
-2658 KYNLNEE
+2658 KY
-2665 DVSNY
+2665 
-2670 AYHMSMGNLGGA
+2670 AK
-2682 TRAFH
+2682 T
-2687 EIRRKVRIDND
+2687 IRRNLRDSQKEYKVAERAGNEKDMEFYQSLIRISEQQLLPEHHKHLIDSFWDDINNAQADIDRSNAELAELNKKLKELEGNRHLYNVEIPDDTGENYLNWNEKPTAGQLSMIADEAEKEGLSNLFYKSDNGDLIYNGSVKD
-2698 GTSLGRFTKIF
+2698 GEWLYGEL
-2709 TPIKRE
+2709 KRE
-2715 LYSRFGNIDELRD
+2715 LGND
-2728 SIERTNE
+2728 
-2735 EARREMESV
+2735 
-2744 RKKAEEEAAA
+2744 
-2754 ERRRIAVFQRM
+2754 
-2765 TDEQLDEEY
+2765 
-2774 MKAVS
+2774 KAVS
-2779 EKDESRLR
+2779 EFLSRAGFTGIKYPAEATTGGRADGAKNYVIFDER
-2787 DLVNEAARRN
+2787 DL
-2797 GYGDI
+2797 DI
-2802 DSEYQG
+2802 RDH
-2808 VGAWSAPANP
+2808 
-2818 GYGNSEIRHA
+2818 IR
-2828 SYERE
+2828 
-2833 GGAVNVLDIEQGY
+2833 
-2846 SPQPDNYFTNLR
+2846 F
-2858 VYGND
+2858 
-2863 TPHGRESASAIYR
+2863 
-2876 AIQSI
+2876 
-2881 KSGKNPKIKVYR
+2881 
-2893 AVPSTVKEGKLR
+2893 
-2905 NGDWVTPSKKYAE
+2905 
-2918 MHGNHRLEG
+2918 
-2927 DYRIIEQEVSA
+2927 
-2938 EDLWWDGNDIN
+2938 
-2949 EWGYD
+2949 
-2954 DGNSYAY
+2954 
-2961 RNTKNNRKLY
+2961 
-2971 ELITRDDEGR
+2971 
-2981 IIPLSERFN
+2981 
-2990 SRREDVRYRLTEEEQ
+2990 RLTEEEQ

-3019 APNGAPTRLTEKQW
+3019 APNGEPTQLNEKQW
-3033 AGVRT
+3033 AQVRT
-3038 KAFKAWFGDW
+3038 RAFKAWFGDW
-3048 EKAARIEKLRKS
+3048 EKAARIGKLRGS
-3060 EPVEISGEEY
+3060 RPVEISGEEY

-3077 RDSAKQWLKENVR
+3077 RDSAKQWMKDNLR
-3090 GEYVI
+3090 GEYTNK
-3095 ADTGERI
+3095 DTGEKI
-3102 EVSGKGIEKVTS
+3102 EISKVGVNKVTS
-3114 HSIGNK
+3114 HGERDEAHLKSI
-3120 AHMQSLVAIPQ
+3120 VAIPQ
-3131 LIENAT
+3131 LIGNSI
-3137 FIEERPN
+3137 FIDEHIN
-3144 EKANGKYDSYRY
+3144 EKGNDKYDSYRY
-3156 YVCGLKIGGV
+3156 YVCGLKIDGE
-3166 DYTVKVTIGVKQ
+3166 DYTAKIVIGVK
-3178 GKKYY
+3178 GDSKYY
-3183 DHALTEIEKG
+3183 DHRLTQIEKG
-3193 NLIEEIANGF
+3193 TLINNLNAMANH
-3203 TTTVDA
+3203 VAEKQNAD
-3209 PVPSSAVSKD
+3209 VSISKD

-3553 IDGDRVRY
+3553 EEATEVRY
-3561 RREVNE
+3561 RRGVNE

-3627 ELREVMNLPE
+3627 ELGEVMNLPE

-3675 NVPKS
+3675 NVPNS
-3680 RYSKASIQINDIR
+3680 RYSKASIQINSIR

-3730 SNSAEVEIQN
+3730 SNSADVEIQN

-3752 NPTIDGENVRY
+3752 NPAVDGENVRY

-3795 LAGKAGIS
+3795 LKEKAGIS

-3928 KEYGYEALQAYAR
+3928 KEYGYEALQEYAR

-3962 KLVNDI
+3962 KLVKDI

-4356 VSVTEAGFVKIGKAV
+4356 VSVTEAGFVKIGEAV

-4581 VPLLEAMCNVDFTG
+4581 VPLLEAICNVDFTG

-4722 FRKTDEDYENNPKTS
+4722 FRKTDEDYDGNPKTVRF
-4737 QYLEN
+4737 LEN

-4748 ELKDLLKK
+4748 ELKDLLKM

>member
-50 GINSRYDVFEG
+50 GINSKYDVFEG

-145 NPESVYA
+145 NSESVYA

-182 PVGPNFARVE
+182 PVGQNFARVE

-359 QTPLNATNVAS
+359 QTPLNATNVVS
-370 GTYRRMMG
+370 GTYDRMMG
-378 NAEVATDENGVPVFI
+378 EAEVATDENGVPVFM

-432 KRSAPRYVQEG
+432 KRTAPRFVQKG
-443 LEKISDNRYVRA
+443 LEKIVDNRYVRA
-455 MADNAFTRGLRKVG
+455 MADNAFTRGARKVG

-509 VEITGTVAVTQVF
+509 VDITGTVAVTQVF
-522 LGAVGASMNHR
+522 LGAVGASMNHG

-567 LNLNGVQGKG
+567 LNLNGVQGEG

-782 FMAMPMEDFDNNVK
+782 FMAMPMEDFDNNVN

-980 QTHGGINGETGELA
+980 QSRADGQTDG
-994 SEGDAMAEAIGRNR
+994 
-1008 FGTIYQ
+1008 
-1014 WTRGKFKE
+1014 
-1022 AAAFLR
+1022 
-1028 KKQGGYIKGVFHRD
+1028 
-1042 DIGDIDMIWGND
+1042 
-1054 KAGLKH
+1054 
-1060 IIQKHIVE
+1060 
-1068 HDDFDSVAEA
+1068 
-1078 METINRVIENGTESK
+1078 
-1093 QGTNIS
+1093 
-1099 FDHEGYRVS
+1099 
-1108 IAQSG
+1108 
-1113 EGNWVLTAFDM
+1113 
-1124 TRGLGEKKRFKGD
+1124 
-1137 ATIGDQNTSYME
+1137 
-1149 NGTLVSPQLE
+1149 
-1159 SSESEGSEFEG
+1159 
-1170 EKQGKSEENA
+1170 NA

-1185 PQVAGDVAESPV
+1185 PQVAGDVAENPV

-1495 VEESNAT
+1495 VEESNAA
-1502 ESAPAEPSKVKA
+1502 ESAPAETSKVKA

-2381 LMADEYIAR
+2381 LLADEYIAR

-2431 RSARELTRRKDGAMN
+2431 RSARELTRRKDVAMN

-2457 SVNERFNKELEQQ
+2457 SVNERFNEELKRYE
-2470 IDGTLPKGH
+2470 KGNDV
-2479 IYQLGLPGEILRST
+2479 QRRS
-2493 GIPDLPIELSSARLA
+2493 
-2508 EKAAQR
+2508 
-2514 NHEFELS
+2514 
-2521 DVKGLP
+2521 
-2527 EALENPIAIFSY
+2527 
-2539 GNKDKAQN
+2539 
-2547 IIVEIE
+2547 IVEE
-2553 KAGKKFVV
+2553 A
-2561 GLHLNQDRRGILVN
+2561 
-2575 DIRGIFPKDNAEWLN
+2575 
-2590 WISQGKLLYV
+2590 
-2600 DKKKIQD
+2600 
-2607 LIDKQR
+2607 
-2613 TNLAEVE
+2613 TE
-2620 YLDLDSITNIVKEFE
+2620 YLD
-2635 NPTVGGENV
+2635 
-2644 RYRRSGEEETEFSK
+2644 
-2658 KYNLNEE
+2658 
-2665 DVSNY
+2665 
-2670 AYHMSMGNLGGA
+2670 
-2682 TRAFH
+2682 
-2687 EIRRKVRIDND
+2687 IR
-2698 GTSLGRFTKIF
+2698 F
-2709 TPIKRE
+2709 
-2715 LYSRFGNIDELRD
+2715 
-2728 SIERTNE
+2728 
-2735 EARREMESV
+2735 
-2744 RKKAEEEAAA
+2744 
-2754 ERRRIAVFQRM
+2754 
-2765 TDEQLDEEY
+2765 
-2774 MKAVS
+2774 
-2779 EKDESRLR
+2779 
-2787 DLVNEAARRN
+2787 
-2797 GYGDI
+2797 
-2802 DSEYQG
+2802 
-2808 VGAWSAPANP
+2808 
-2818 GYGNSEIRHA
+2818 
-2828 SYERE
+2828 
-2833 GGAVNVLDIEQGY
+2833 
-2846 SPQPDNYFTNLR
+2846 
-2858 VYGND
+2858 
-2863 TPHGRESASAIYR
+2863 
-2876 AIQSI
+2876 
-2881 KSGKNPKIKVYR
+2881 
-2893 AVPSTVKEGKLR
+2893 
-2905 NGDWVTPSKKYAE
+2905 
-2918 MHGNHRLEG
+2918 
-2927 DYRIIEQEVSA
+2927 
-2938 EDLWWDGNDIN
+2938 
-2949 EWGYD
+2949 
-2954 DGNSYAY
+2954 
-2961 RNTKNNRKLY
+2961 
-2971 ELITRDDEGR
+2971 
-2981 IIPLSERFN
+2981 
-2990 SRREDVRYRLTEEEQ
+2990 RLTEEEQ

-3060 EPVEISGEEY
+3060 EPVEISGEEITPSDDLKQY
-3070 KGKYELN
+3070 KKNALEYGKRLQGEYTNKDTGRVIQLQRGRKN
-3077 RDSAKQWLKENVR
+3077 GGLKEVLQHDIND
-3090 GEYVI
+3090 
-3095 ADTGERI
+3095 A
-3102 EVSGKGIEKVTS
+3102 
-3114 HSIGNK
+3114 
-3120 AHMQSLVAIPQ
+3120 AHIQSVAAIPQ
-3131 LIENAT
+3131 IIENAVY
-3137 FIEERPN
+3137 IDSAENRDVNKNPQV
-3144 EKANGKYDSYRY
+3144 AKYHY
-3156 YVCGLKIGGV
+3156 YVCGLKIGGE
-3166 DYTVKVTIGVKQ
+3166 DYTVRMVEAEEKDGSR
-3178 GKKYY
+3178 YY
-3183 DHALTEIEKG
+3183 DHKLTHIEKG
-3193 NLIEEIANGF
+3193 KLIDELALLNLSSSTELSSTPGTGTGERNRPTNRGE
-3203 TTTVDA
+3203 TQTV
-3209 PVPSSAVSKD
+3209 PVSDVKD
-3219 TKLLSILQVNSL
+3219 KQLLSLLQTNSS
-3231 KDVDENGE
+3231 KVVDENGE
-3239 PTIFEPTGEVDK
+3239 PMVVYHG
-3251 SNGDEESGVLYRKVT
+3251 
-3266 DMDTLKR
+3266 TLAKGLHR
-3273 LEEEPTIKVYRAM
+3273 FSEDFVGSRFSY
-3286 ANIDGKL
+3286 
-3293 YPPMSTKIDGKLRA
+3293 
-3307 PIELGVWE
+3307 
-3315 EAEERPDLVD
+3315 D
-3325 EKGNFKLKKDNGTT
+3325 EKGFFFISNERIANDYAISEFDSSRKGEVIPAFVSLKSPLVVDAVWCRENGLGSRVFKDND
-3339 VPARYNPYIHTSR
+3339 VIEFWDNYQSLMIEESEN
-3352 TPLNDQF
+3352 NDGIVITDGKDTMVVAF
-3359 SSAYK
+3359 
-3364 RPNLVTVEVEVP
+3364 RPNQIKSATENTGAF
-3376 VSELTSG
+3376 S
-3383 YHAEKAKD
+3383 AE
-3391 SVGEKSWHAGPVS
+3391 S
-3404 GKLPTGKKRKVI
+3404 
-3416 LSRWDKPIRIV
+3416 
-3427 PDEEVAKKI
+3427 
-3436 SEILDG
+3436 
-3442 ENIPIPYNVIT
+3442 
-3453 PSLRKE
+3453 
-3459 LEKLGVLIKDV
+3459 
-3470 GRDDIRYRA
+3470 DDIRYRA
-3479 AEADYASVQDDAS
+3479 AEADYASVQEDAS

-3553 IDGDRVRY
+3553 EEATEVRY
-3561 RREVNE
+3561 RRGVNE

-3704 VGWINRGDLLRYAD
+3704 VGWISRGDLLRYAD

-3878 DKYYFYAKTLNERTG
+3878 DKYYFYAKTLNERVG
-3893 VIGEEAMA
+3893 VIGEKAMA

-3941 KEGWIDSIEGYIAD
+3941 KEEWIDSIEGYIAD

-3962 KLVNDI
+3962 KLVSDI

-4305 RSLVPRNDYERRVEE
+4305 RSLVPTNDYERRVEE

-4471 AAVFGVDWE
+4471 AAVFGIDWE

-4748 ELKDLLKK
+4748 ELKDLLKM

>member
-162 KGWQEAL
+162 KGWQEA
-169 QRRDDER
+169 QKRRNEER

-192 GMYEDTPA
+192 GAYEDTPA

-249 ELGKNVQL
+249 ELGKDVQL

-264 KKGEELTASEARLLD
+264 KKGEELTASESRLLD

-314 EFALTYGPASS
+314 QFALTYGPASS

-349 VIHGVTTGAV
+349 VIHGMTTSAA

-378 NAEVATDENGVPVFI
+378 NAEVAVDENGVPVFI

-432 KRSAPRYVQEG
+432 KRTAPRFVQKG
-443 LEKISDNRYVRA
+443 LEKIADNRYVRA
-455 MADNAFTRGLRKVG
+455 MADNAFTRGVRKVG

-509 VEITGTVAVTQVF
+509 VDITGTVAVTQVF

-567 LNLNGVQGKG
+567 LNLNGVQGEG

-2381 LMADEYIAR
+2381 LLADEYIAR

-2431 RSARELTRRKDGAMN
+2431 RSARELTRRKDVAMN
-2446 VREDGGVRYRQ
+2446 VREDGGVRYR
-2457 SVNERFNKELEQQ
+2457 
-2470 IDGTLPKGH
+2470 
-2479 IYQLGLPGEILRST
+2479 
-2493 GIPDLPIELSSARLA
+2493 
-2508 EKAAQR
+2508 
-2514 NHEFELS
+2514 
-2521 DVKGLP
+2521 
-2527 EALENPIAIFSY
+2527 
-2539 GNKDKAQN
+2539 
-2547 IIVEIE
+2547 
-2553 KAGKKFVV
+2553 
-2561 GLHLNQDRRGILVN
+2561 
-2575 DIRGIFPKDNAEWLN
+2575 
-2590 WISQGKLLYV
+2590 
-2600 DKKKIQD
+2600 
-2607 LIDKQR
+2607 
-2613 TNLAEVE
+2613 
-2620 YLDLDSITNIVKEFE
+2620 
-2635 NPTVGGENV
+2635 
-2644 RYRRSGEEETEFSK
+2644 RSGEEARELIGVH
-2658 KYNLNEE
+2658 NLSEE
-2665 DVSNY
+2665 SLRK
-2670 AYHMSMGNLGGA
+2670 AFELGGFPMPSIA
-2682 TRAFH
+2682 VTKADVGHTSFGDISLVFGKESIDPTDRQNKVYGEDAWTPTFPQVGYKLKEDKTSDIYRRANKVEGGIPFFNPVDFH
-2687 EIRRKVRIDND
+2687 PVNYERFIEGLGSESLVKHFKEDYGAKQFYLAETGNAVKEYERHEVEKYPEKSVLLYEKILGEIGLSRLKGERGETIENEVKRLIGDHYGVDFSEVKPFRAKMRIANTISHTIDYAEHGNRRMESDIEASKRKIDERIDAEAFEQWLEELFAGVVEKEGIRNDRDPFTPSGNRRKWEQLYDELTLDNVVEAMLRQEEKGGGGLFGGNIFGASQREYKTIEEIRKEARERIRLLDYTEAELARDAITDRLSAIDIPTSNNKTFGDKMDMVENITDAVSKSHTPRGIYNHLRGIYPKMTMDIAEEIAGIVKDIQQMSARYFEAKPRRAVGFEEVRLAVVPEDTDTNLVSQLESKGIPVRYYEKGND
-2698 GTSLGRFTKIF
+2698 VQR
-2709 TPIKRE
+2709 R
-2715 LYSRFGNIDELRD
+2715 
-2728 SIERTNE
+2728 SIVE
-2735 EARREMESV
+2735 EA
-2744 RKKAEEEAAA
+2744 
-2754 ERRRIAVFQRM
+2754 
-2765 TDEQLDEEY
+2765 TEY
-2774 MKAVS
+2774 
-2779 EKDESRLR
+2779 
-2787 DLVNEAARRN
+2787 
-2797 GYGDI
+2797 
-2802 DSEYQG
+2802 
-2808 VGAWSAPANP
+2808 
-2818 GYGNSEIRHA
+2818 
-2828 SYERE
+2828 
-2833 GGAVNVLDIEQGY
+2833 LDI
-2846 SPQPDNYFTNLR
+2846 
-2858 VYGND
+2858 
-2863 TPHGRESASAIYR
+2863 
-2876 AIQSI
+2876 
-2881 KSGKNPKIKVYR
+2881 
-2893 AVPSTVKEGKLR
+2893 
-2905 NGDWVTPSKKYAE
+2905 
-2918 MHGNHRLEG
+2918 
-2927 DYRIIEQEVSA
+2927 
-2938 EDLWWDGNDIN
+2938 
-2949 EWGYD
+2949 
-2954 DGNSYAY
+2954 
-2961 RNTKNNRKLY
+2961 
-2971 ELITRDDEGR
+2971 
-2981 IIPLSERFN
+2981 RF
-2990 SRREDVRYRLTEEEQ
+2990 RLTEEEQ